1 MCYIK
6 GKMKKIIFGSLLFI
20 LMLSIGFSFI
30 GIPSVS
36 AQISGGD
43 DSNPAVVHL
52 INKVKN
58 GKDSYFNSFVQ
69 AGLTSSHYAFRDYK
83 GNQVYNYIIRNM
95 TTDSFS
101 DKNAIVK
108 SEVFSLSSDYQ
119 KIANAAKLYVSGSA
133 GHLAASTDDRD
144 KVIFSLITTGALNE
158 TKTITGNRV
167 YTSGSYAPLWV
178 ETERTLLQSGS
189 TIQFNFETQKG
200 YGQDNSKGFYVF
212 DPCLNYSV
220 EIDSLTTLIEGRDV
234 FRGEQIYLNATNP
247 ILELFGGETINYFK
261 NIFKIEWE
269 VTKGKAHID
278 KEALANGYLKVSN
291 TATGDITVRAKCKSS
306 SVSNEYIYSPTITFK
321 VKSGKTGVSV
331 ASNFEEGIK
340 SVSYSQ
346 NGTNYDVSVVLNDGF
361 VPADTANYNSATKTL
376 TFQNVA
382 AKSVVNLALKKQIS
396 IKEIV
401 AKNKAYDGTTAA
413 EIKEIVF
420 SEKVNKTIG
429 INGLTISF
437 NDTAAGTSSLSY
449 EGTAVLASGLES
461 EYELVASKTPI
472 VVSGQILKRDVVVSA
487 KYTTQG
493 IGQTEKPIEF
503 TATGLVNGESLGG
516 KLAKESGTTVGKYRI
531 TIGTLASENPNYNI
545 IFFSNVYEITKIN
558 FKITDVT
565 IEKVYD
571 GETEIQSISI
581 DNLEFSIK
589 NGTEYI
595 SATWIEIAK
604 DSNVGLRLTASFKDN
619 ANVGAGKP
627 VSFVAELIGT
637 DKANFELESV
647 PTNVYGKITKAPIEI
662 TAHSDQ
668 KQFGDSD
675 PELTYTITSGQLYNS
690 DSLTGELSRQ
700 SGENVG
706 VYQIQKGT
714 LSAGNNYQL
723 TFVGNTFEVIKRQVK
738 VNALKVTK
746 HYGDVDEQLTY
757 ELVGGTTEVQ
767 EGLNL
772 KLEREKGEL
781 VGIYEISVVSYNDR
795 NYEIVS
801 FTQEGFEILKRE
813 IIISVYSKEKEYDST
828 DRAEVVY
835 EISNLQANNPDNI
848 RIDITAKFRGT
859 TVREW
864 GILYYYEG
872 SLITDFSS
880 SLVLGNNVDCYDIT
894 FDVNYTANITIRKI
908 YIVIKNGKVTK
919 EWGDP
924 DPNPLPYQ
932 IENGFEG
939 IVLTGQLERGLTGQ
953 DQDGYVVNNNEVG
966 IYPLHL
972 GTLINPTN
980 SQYFD
985 ISFKEETYY
994 FEIIKRRVILSAP
1007 NTMKIYGE
1015 EDPEFP
1021 FALAPGI
1028 TLPEGVSLQDILTNG
1043 KLSRRQGENVGK
1055 YTYGL
1060 GEVKLISTQQKNYEL
1075 FLNENYLEIVPRDI
1089 EIQIENATK
1098 EYGEENPEFKYTI
1111 VSGSIGFEGDLII
1124 SYSGDPNVGKH
1135 ELQAL
1140 INSDNY
1146 NLTSNRAY
1154 LTITPAPIM
1163 IQSDYIQKTYGD
1175 EDPELTFY
1183 LSEGQLKYDDT
1194 FESILTGFIK
1204 RGEGE
1209 NVGTYSILKN
1219 TLAANGNYALTF
1231 NGSNFV
1237 INKRD
1242 SYVVANPVEK
1252 FLDEISDP
1260 YELTYE
1266 VSNLIE
1272 GDVLSGELAVELTGV
1287 GEFEIGIGTLAN
1299 SNYQIHYTS
1308 AIFKVSKRSIQIIV
1322 EGQTRAYDSTT
1333 NHGEFKYDIRGE
1345 IKEGHGKSYF
1355 NVVLS
1360 CNPEKNVGIYPIE
1373 VSYSSE
1379 VNTFYDVKIQKG
1391 CFEIKK
1397 RLINVEAHDVDIIY
1411 GDEIPAESDLQFEL
1425 GEGSVIFNNEIEIKL
1440 GYDGVVSGAGEYD
1453 IIDKTIEND
1462 NYQINVKKGKLKIT
1476 PKEIKVVISNFE
1488 KIYGNSDPEFTFSFA
1503 QGAVVQGDEISG
1515 RITRE
1520 EGETVGVYELVC
1532 ELENPNYVIKMDK
1545 TTLTINKRH
1554 LTIVVSIKDKVFDGT
1569 TSAEPAKEPEILNK
1583 VEGDD
1588 IGVEYNAAFAD
1599 ASVPPGRKTV
1609 RIRSSTLTG
1618 SAKDNYTYEF
1628 APIEAQI
1635 TYRTL
1640 TKEGVKISVE
1650 DGNTSLTWGSYI
1662 KVEYLLA
1669 EEIGSIAKDKNTESG
1684 IVILLYNGN
1693 NELITNFGKIK
1704 VTINLDEFP
1713 YEKFDIYLLNED
1725 GKIEKMQYEEAINDI
1740 SFETTKL
1747 GTFVATT
1754 DRNIALIYFLIALG
1768 SAVGAGAIITGIVVG
1783 VKKAKGKI

>member
-1 MCYIK
+1 
-6 GKMKKIIFGSLLFI
+6 MKKIIFGSLIFV
-20 LMLSIGFSFI
+20 LMLSLCFSFV
-30 GIPSVS
+30 GVQNVS

-52 INKVKN
+52 ITKVKN

-69 AGLTSSHYAFRDYK
+69 AGLTTSHYTYRDYNGK
-83 GNQVYNYIIRNM
+83 QVYNYVIRNM
-95 TTDSFS
+95 ITDSFS
-101 DKNAIVK
+101 DKKAIVTG
-108 SEVFSLSSDYQ
+108 EVFSLSSDYQ

-144 KVIFSLITTGALNE
+144 KVIFSLITTGASTE
-158 TKTITGNRV
+158 TKTVTGNRV
-167 YTSGSYAPLWV
+167 YTSGSYAPLWL
-178 ETERTLLQSGS
+178 ETERTLLQSDS

-220 EIDSLTTLIEGRDV
+220 EIDSLTTLVEGQDV
-234 FRGEQIYLNATNP
+234 FRGQQIYLNATNP
-247 ILELFGGETINYFK
+247 ILELTGGETVNYYK
-261 NIFKIEWE
+261 NIFKIDWE
-269 VTKGKAHID
+269 VTKGKAHVD

-291 TATGDITVRAKCKSS
+291 TATGDITLRAKCKAS
-306 SVSNEYIYSPTITFK
+306 SVSNEYIYSSTITFK
-321 VKSGKTGVSV
+321 VKGSETGVSV

-493 IGQTEKPIEF
+493 IGHEESIIEF
-503 TATGLVNGESLGG
+503 NATGLVSGESLSG

-545 IFFSNVYEITKIN
+545 VFFSNVYEITKTS
-558 FKITDVT
+558 FKITGVT
-565 IEKVYD
+565 IEKIYD
-571 GETEIQSISI
+571 GETDIQNINI
-581 DNLEFSIK
+581 DNLEFELK
-589 NGTEYI
+589 NGTEYK
-595 SATWIEIAK
+595 SVTWSEIAK
-604 DSNVGLRLTASFKDN
+604 DSNVSLRLTASFKDN
-619 ANVGAGKP
+619 ANVGSGKP

-647 PTNVYGKITKAPIEI
+647 PANVYGKITKAPIEI
-662 TAHSDQ
+662 TAHVDQ

-690 DSLTGELSRQ
+690 DNLTGKLSRQ

-706 VYQIQKGT
+706 TYQIQKGT
-714 LSAGNNYQL
+714 LSAGGNYQL
-723 TFVGNTFEVIKRQVK
+723 TFVGNTFEIVKRQVK

-746 HYGDVDEQLTY
+746 QYGDADGQLTY
-757 ELVGGTTEVQ
+757 ELVDGTTEVQ

-781 VGIYEISVVSYNDR
+781 VGTYEISVVSYNSR

-813 IIISVYSKEKEYDST
+813 ITISVYSKEKEYDST
-828 DRAEVVY
+828 DFAEVVY
-835 EISNLQANNPDNI
+835 EISNLQENNPDKI
-848 RIDITAKFRGT
+848 RLDITAKFRGT

-864 GILYYYEG
+864 GILYYYDG
-872 SLITDFSS
+872 NLITDFSS
-880 SLVLGNNVDCYDIT
+880 SIVLGNNVDCYDIT

-908 YIVIKNGKVTK
+908 YIVIEHGKVSK

-924 DPNPLPYQ
+924 DPNPLPFE

-953 DQDGYVVNNNEVG
+953 DEDGFVVNNNEVG
-966 IYPLHL
+966 IYPLYL
-972 GTLINPTN
+972 GTLINETN
-980 SQYFD
+980 NQYFD
-985 ISFKEETYY
+985 ISFKEDNYY

-1007 NTMKIYGE
+1007 NTMKIYGD
-1015 EDPEFP
+1015 EDPDFP
-1021 FALAPGI
+1021 FELAPGV
-1028 TLPEGVSLQDILTNG
+1028 TLPEGVSLSDILTNG

-1089 EIQIENATK
+1089 EIRIEDATK
-1098 EYGEENPEFKYTI
+1098 EYGEENPEFIYTI
-1111 VSGSIGFEGDLII
+1111 ISGSIGFEGDLII

-1140 INSDNY
+1140 INSENY
-1146 NLTSNRAY
+1146 NLTSNKAY

-1163 IQSDYIQKTYGD
+1163 IQSDYIDKIYGE
-1175 EDPELTFY
+1175 EDPALTFY
-1183 LSEGQLKYDDT
+1183 LREGKLKYDDT

-1204 RGEGE
+1204 RAEGE

-1219 TLAANGNYALTF
+1219 TLTANSNYDLTF

-1237 INKRD
+1237 IKKRTA
-1242 SYVVANPVEK
+1242 YVVANPVKK
-1252 FLDEISDP
+1252 FLDEINDP
-1260 YELTYE
+1260 YELTYD
-1266 VSNLIE
+1266 VSNLLE
-1272 GDVLSGELAVELTGV
+1272 GDTLSGELTVELTGV

-1308 AIFKVSKRSIQIIV
+1308 AIFKVSKRSIEILV
-1322 EGQTRAYDSTT
+1322 GSQTRAYDSTT
-1333 NHGEFKYDIRGE
+1333 NHDEFVYEILGEV
-1345 IKEGHGKSYF
+1345 KEGHGKSYF

-1360 CNPEKNVGIYPIE
+1360 CNPDKNVGIYPILI
-1373 VSYSSE
+1373 SYSSE
-1379 VNTFYDVKIQKG
+1379 VNTLYDV
-1391 CFEIKK
+1391 EIVEGYFVISP
-1397 RLINVEAHDVDIIY
+1397 RLINIIAKDVEITY
-1411 GDEIPAESDLQFEL
+1411 GDEIPAEGNLRYDVEGTIFDGDLEIIL
-1425 GEGSVIFNNEIEIKL
+1425 GFDDVIS
-1440 GYDGVVSGAGEYD
+1440 GVGEYD

-1462 NYQINVKKGKLKIT
+1462 NYQINFTKGKLTIV

-1520 EGETVGVYELVC
+1520 EGETVGVYELIC
-1532 ELENPNYVIKMDK
+1532 ELENPNYIIKMDK

-1554 LTIVVSIKDKVFDGT
+1554 LTIVVSAKDKVFDGN
-1569 TSAEPAKEPEILNK
+1569 TSVESTYLIQNK
-1583 VEGDD
+1583 VDGDD
-1588 IGVEYNAAFAD
+1588 VDVEYIAAFVSAGV
-1599 ASVPPGRKTV
+1599 SLRTTV
-1609 RIRSSTLTG
+1609 KIISSTLIGET
-1618 SAKDNYTYEF
+1618 KENYTYEF
-1628 APIEAQI
+1628 TPIEAQI

-1650 DGNTSLTWGSYI
+1650 DGNTCLTWGSYI
-1662 KVEYLLA
+1662 KLEYLTA
-1669 EEIGSIAKDKNTESG
+1669 EEIGRIANNKNTESG
-1684 IVILLYNGN
+1684 IVILLYNKN
-1693 NELITNFGKIK
+1693 NELITNIGKVK
-1704 VTINLDEFP
+1704 VTISLDEFP
-1713 YEKFDIYLLNED
+1713 YEKFEIYLLNED
-1725 GKIEKMQYEEAINDI
+1725 GNSEKMNYEETINDI

-1754 DRNIALIYFLIALG
+1754 DRNVALIYFLIALG
-1768 SAVGAGAIITGIVVG
+1768 SAVGAGAIIAGIVVG
-1783 VKKAKGKI
+1783 VKKSKGKI

>member
-6 GKMKKIIFGSLLFI
+6 NKMKKIIFGSLIFV
-20 LMLSIGFSFI
+20 LMLSLCFSFV
-30 GIPSVS
+30 GVQNVS

-52 INKVKN
+52 ITKVKN

-69 AGLTSSHYAFRDYK
+69 AGLTTSHYTYRDYNGK
-83 GNQVYNYIIRNM
+83 QVYNYVIRNM
-95 TTDSFS
+95 ITDSFS
-101 DKNAIVK
+101 DKKAIVK
-108 SEVFSLSSDYQ
+108 GEVFSLSSDYQ

-144 KVIFSLITTGALNE
+144 KVIFSLITTGASTE
-158 TKTITGNRV
+158 TKTVTGNRV

-220 EIDSLTTLIEGRDV
+220 EIDSLTTLVEGQDV
-234 FRGEQIYLNATNP
+234 FRGQQIYLNATNP
-247 ILELFGGETINYFK
+247 ILELFGGETVNYYK
-261 NIFKIEWE
+261 NIFKIDWE
-269 VTKGKAHID
+269 VTKGKAYVD
-278 KEALANGYLKVSN
+278 KDALANGYLKVSN
-291 TATGDITVRAKCKSS
+291 TATGDITLRAKCKAS
-306 SVSNEYIYSPTITFK
+306 SVSNEYIYSSTITFK
-321 VKSGKTGVSV
+321 VKGSETGVSV

-361 VPADTANYNSATKTL
+361 VPADTSNYNSATKTL

-493 IGQTEKPIEF
+493 IGHEESTIEF
-503 TATGLVNGESLGG
+503 NATGLVSGESLSG

-545 IFFSNVYEITKIN
+545 VFFSNVYEITKTS
-558 FKITDVT
+558 FKITGVT
-565 IEKVYD
+565 IEKIYD
-571 GETEIQSISI
+571 GETDIQNINI
-581 DNLEFSIK
+581 DNLEFELK
-589 NGTEYI
+589 NGTEYK
-595 SATWIEIAK
+595 SVTWSEIAK
-604 DSNVGLRLTASFKDN
+604 DSNVSLRLTASFKDN
-619 ANVGAGKP
+619 ANVGSGKP

-647 PTNVYGKITKAPIEI
+647 PANVYGKITKAPIEI
-662 TAHSDQ
+662 TAHVDQ

-690 DSLTGELSRQ
+690 DNLTGKLSRQ

-706 VYQIQKGT
+706 TYQIQKGT
-714 LSAGNNYQL
+714 ISAGGNYQL
-723 TFVGNTFEVIKRQVK
+723 TFVGNTFEIVKRQVK
-738 VNALKVTK
+738 VSALKVTK
-746 HYGDVDEQLTY
+746 QYGDADGQLTY
-757 ELVGGTTEVQ
+757 ELVDGTTEVQ

-781 VGIYEISVVSYNDR
+781 VGTYEISVVSYNSR

-813 IIISVYSKEKEYDST
+813 ITISVYSKEKEYDST
-828 DRAEVVY
+828 DFAEVVY
-835 EISNLQANNPDNI
+835 EISNLQENNPDKI
-848 RIDITAKFRGT
+848 RLDITAKFRGT

-864 GILYYYEG
+864 GILYYYDG
-872 SLITDFSS
+872 NLITDFSS
-880 SLVLGNNVDCYDIT
+880 SIVLGNNVDCYDIT

-908 YIVIKNGKVTK
+908 YIVIEHGKVTK

-924 DPNPLPYQ
+924 DPNPLPFE

-939 IVLTGQLERGLTGQ
+939 IILTGQLERGLTGQ
-953 DQDGYVVNNNEVG
+953 DEDGFVVNNNEVG
-966 IYPLHL
+966 IYPLYL
-972 GTLINPTN
+972 GTLINETN
-980 SQYFD
+980 NQYFD
-985 ISFKEETYY
+985 ISFKEDNYY

-1007 NTMKIYGE
+1007 NTMKIYGD
-1015 EDPEFP
+1015 EDPDFP
-1021 FALAPGI
+1021 FELAPGV
-1028 TLPEGVSLQDILTNG
+1028 TLPEGVSLSDILTNG

-1089 EIQIENATK
+1089 EIRIEDATK
-1098 EYGEENPEFKYTI
+1098 EYGEENPEFIYTI
-1111 VSGSIGFEGDLII
+1111 ISGSIGFEGDLII

-1140 INSDNY
+1140 INSENY
-1146 NLTSNRAY
+1146 NLTSNKAY

-1163 IQSDYIQKTYGD
+1163 IQSDYIDKIYGE
-1175 EDPELTFY
+1175 EDPALTFY
-1183 LSEGQLKYDDT
+1183 LREGKLKYDDT

-1204 RGEGE
+1204 RAEGE

-1219 TLAANGNYALTF
+1219 TLTANSNYDLTF

-1237 INKRD
+1237 IKKRTA
-1242 SYVVANPVEK
+1242 YVVANPVKK
-1252 FLDEISDP
+1252 FLDEINDP
-1260 YELTYE
+1260 YELTYD
-1266 VSNLIE
+1266 VSNLLE
-1272 GDVLSGELAVELTGV
+1272 GDTLSGELTVEITGV

-1308 AIFKVSKRSIQIIV
+1308 AIFKVSKRSIEILV
-1322 EGQTRAYDSTT
+1322 GSQTRAYDSTT
-1333 NHGEFKYDIRGE
+1333 NHDEFVYEILGEV
-1345 IKEGHGKSYF
+1345 KEGHGKSYF

-1360 CNPEKNVGIYPIE
+1360 CNPDKNVGIYPILI
-1373 VSYSSE
+1373 SYSSE
-1379 VNTFYDVKIQKG
+1379 VNTLYDV
-1391 CFEIKK
+1391 EIVEGYFVISP
-1397 RLINVEAHDVDIIY
+1397 RLINIIAKDVEITY
-1411 GDEIPAESDLQFEL
+1411 GDEIPAEGNLRYDVEGTIFDGDLEIIL
-1425 GEGSVIFNNEIEIKL
+1425 GFDDVIS
-1440 GYDGVVSGAGEYD
+1440 GVGEYD

-1462 NYQINVKKGKLKIT
+1462 NYQINFTKGKLTIV

-1488 KIYGNSDPEFTFSFA
+1488 KIYGNSDPDFTFSFA
-1503 QGAVVQGDEISG
+1503 PGAVAFGDQISG

-1520 EGETVGVYELVC
+1520 EGETVGVYELIC
-1532 ELENPNYVIKMDK
+1532 ELENPNYIIKMDK

-1554 LTIVVSIKDKVFDGT
+1554 LTIVVSAKDKVFDGN
-1569 TSAEPAKEPEILNK
+1569 TSVESTYLIQNK
-1583 VEGDD
+1583 VDGDD
-1588 IGVEYNAAFAD
+1588 VDVEYIAAFVSAGV
-1599 ASVPPGRKTV
+1599 SLRTTV
-1609 RIRSSTLTG
+1609 KIISSTLIGET
-1618 SAKDNYTYEF
+1618 KENYTYEF
-1628 APIEAQI
+1628 TPIEAQI

-1650 DGNTSLTWGSYI
+1650 DGNTCLTWGSYI
-1662 KVEYLLA
+1662 ILEYLTA
-1669 EEIGSIAKDKNTESG
+1669 EEIGRIANNKNTESG
-1684 IVILLYNGN
+1684 IVILLYNKN
-1693 NELITNFGKIK
+1693 NELITNIGKVK
-1704 VTINLDEFP
+1704 VTISLDEFP
-1713 YEKFDIYLLNED
+1713 YEKFEIYLLNED
-1725 GKIEKMQYEEAINDI
+1725 GNSEKMNYEETINEI

-1754 DRNIALIYFLIALG
+1754 DRNVALIYFLIALG
-1768 SAVGAGAIITGIVVG
+1768 SAVGAGAIIAGIVVG
-1783 VKKAKGKI
+1783 VKKSKGKI

>member
-6 GKMKKIIFGSLLFI
+6 NKMKKIIFGSLIFV
-20 LMLSIGFSFI
+20 LMLSLCFSFV
-30 GIPSVS
+30 GVQNVS

-52 INKVKN
+52 ITKVKN

-69 AGLTSSHYAFRDYK
+69 AGLTTSHYTYRDYNGK
-83 GNQVYNYIIRNM
+83 QVYNYVIRNM
-95 TTDSFS
+95 ITDSFS
-101 DKNAIVK
+101 DKKAIVTG
-108 SEVFSLSSDYQ
+108 EVFSLSSDYQ

-144 KVIFSLITTGALNE
+144 KVIFSLITTGASTE
-158 TKTITGNRV
+158 TKTVTGNRV
-167 YTSGSYAPLWV
+167 YTSGSYAPLWL
-178 ETERTLLQSGS
+178 ETERTLLQSDS

-220 EIDSLTTLIEGRDV
+220 EIDSLTTLVEGQDV
-234 FRGEQIYLNATNP
+234 FRGQQIYLNATNP
-247 ILELFGGETINYFK
+247 ILELTGGETVNYYK
-261 NIFKIEWE
+261 NIFKIDWE
-269 VTKGKAHID
+269 VTKGKAHVD

-291 TATGDITVRAKCKSS
+291 TATGDITLRAKCKAS
-306 SVSNEYIYSPTITFK
+306 SVSNEYIYSSTITFK
-321 VKSGKTGVSV
+321 VKGSETGVSV

-346 NGTNYDVSVVLNDGF
+346 NGMNYDVSVVLNDGF

-493 IGQTEKPIEF
+493 IGHEESTIEF
-503 TATGLVNGESLGG
+503 NATGLVSGESLSG

-545 IFFSNVYEITKIN
+545 VFFSNVYEITKTI
-558 FKITDVT
+558 FKITGVT
-565 IEKVYD
+565 IEKIYD
-571 GETEIQSISI
+571 GETDIQNINI
-581 DNLEFSIK
+581 DNLEFELK
-589 NGTEYI
+589 NGTEYK
-595 SATWIEIAK
+595 SVTWSEIAK
-604 DSNVGLRLTASFKDN
+604 DSNVSLRLTASFKDN
-619 ANVGAGKP
+619 ANVGSGKP

-647 PTNVYGKITKAPIEI
+647 PANVYGKITKAPIEI
-662 TAHSDQ
+662 TAHVDQ

-690 DSLTGELSRQ
+690 DNLTGKLSRQ

-706 VYQIQKGT
+706 TYQIQKGT
-714 LSAGNNYQL
+714 LSAGGNYQL
-723 TFVGNTFEVIKRQVK
+723 TFVGNTFEIVKRQVK

-746 HYGDVDEQLTY
+746 QYGDADGQLTY
-757 ELVGGTTEVQ
+757 ELVDGTTEVQ

-781 VGIYEISVVSYNDR
+781 VGTYEISVVSYNSR

-813 IIISVYSKEKEYDST
+813 ITISVYSKEKEYDST
-828 DRAEVVY
+828 DFAEVVY
-835 EISNLQANNPDNI
+835 EISNLQENNPDKI
-848 RIDITAKFRGT
+848 RLDITAKFRGT

-864 GILYYYEG
+864 GILYYYDG
-872 SLITDFSS
+872 NLITDFSS
-880 SLVLGNNVDCYDIT
+880 SIVLGNNVDCYDIS

-924 DPNPLPYQ
+924 DPNPLPFE

-953 DQDGYVVNNNEVG
+953 DEDGFVVNNNEVG
-966 IYPLHL
+966 IYPLYL
-972 GTLINPTN
+972 GTLINETN
-980 SQYFD
+980 NQYFD
-985 ISFKEETYY
+985 ISFKEDNYY

-1007 NTMKIYGE
+1007 NTMKIYGD
-1015 EDPEFP
+1015 EDPDFP
-1021 FALAPGI
+1021 FELAPGV
-1028 TLPEGVSLQDILTNG
+1028 TLPEGVSLSDILTNG

-1089 EIQIENATK
+1089 EIRIEDATK
-1098 EYGEENPEFKYTI
+1098 EYGEENPEFIYTI
-1111 VSGSIGFEGDLII
+1111 ISGSIGFEGDLII

-1140 INSDNY
+1140 INSENY
-1146 NLTSNRAY
+1146 NLTSNKAY

-1163 IQSDYIQKTYGD
+1163 IQSDYIDKIYGE
-1175 EDPELTFY
+1175 EDPALTFY
-1183 LSEGQLKYDDT
+1183 LREGKLKYDDT

-1204 RGEGE
+1204 RAEGE

-1219 TLAANGNYALTF
+1219 TLTANSNYDLTF

-1237 INKRD
+1237 IKKRTA
-1242 SYVVANPVEK
+1242 YVVANPVKK
-1252 FLDEISDP
+1252 FLDEINDP
-1260 YELTYE
+1260 YELTYD

-1287 GEFEIGIGTLAN
+1287 GEFEIELGTLAN

-1308 AIFKVSKRSIQIIV
+1308 AIFKVSKRSIEILV
-1322 EGQTRAYDSTT
+1322 GSQTRAYDSTT
-1333 NHGEFKYDIRGE
+1333 NHDEFVYEILGEV
-1345 IKEGHGKSYF
+1345 KEGHGKSYF

-1360 CNPEKNVGIYPIE
+1360 CNPDKNVGIYPILI
-1373 VSYSSE
+1373 SYSSE
-1379 VNTFYDVKIQKG
+1379 VNTLYDV
-1391 CFEIKK
+1391 EIVEGYFVISP
-1397 RLINVEAHDVDIIY
+1397 RLINIIAKDVEITY
-1411 GDEIPAESDLQFEL
+1411 GDEIPAEGNLRYDVEGTIFDGDLEIIL
-1425 GEGSVIFNNEIEIKL
+1425 GFDDVIS
-1440 GYDGVVSGAGEYD
+1440 GVGEYD

-1462 NYQINVKKGKLKIT
+1462 NYQINFTKGKLTIV

-1488 KIYGNSDPEFTFSFA
+1488 KIYGNSDPDFTFSFA

-1520 EGETVGVYELVC
+1520 EGETVGVYELIC
-1532 ELENPNYVIKMDK
+1532 ELENPNYIIKMDK

-1554 LTIVVSIKDKVFDGT
+1554 LTIVVSAKDKVFDGN
-1569 TSAEPAKEPEILNK
+1569 TSVESTYLIQNK
-1583 VEGDD
+1583 VDGDD
-1588 IGVEYNAAFAD
+1588 VDVEYIAAFVSAGV
-1599 ASVPPGRKTV
+1599 SLRTTV
-1609 RIRSSTLTG
+1609 KIISSTLIGET
-1618 SAKDNYTYEF
+1618 KENYTYEF
-1628 APIEAQI
+1628 TPIEAQI

-1650 DGNTSLTWGSYI
+1650 DGNTCLTWGSYI
-1662 KVEYLLA
+1662 KLEYLTA
-1669 EEIGSIAKDKNTESG
+1669 EEIGRIANNKNTESG
-1684 IVILLYNGN
+1684 IVILLYNKN
-1693 NELITNFGKIK
+1693 NELITNIGKVK
-1704 VTINLDEFP
+1704 VTINIDEFP
-1713 YEKFDIYLLNED
+1713 YEKFEIYLLNED
-1725 GKIEKMQYEEAINDI
+1725 GNSEKMNYEETINDI

-1754 DRNIALIYFLIALG
+1754 DRNVALIYFLIALG
-1768 SAVGAGAIITGIVVG
+1768 SAVGAGAIIAGIVVG
-1783 VKKAKGKI
+1783 VKKSKGKI

>member
-1 MCYIK
+1 
-6 GKMKKIIFGSLLFI
+6 MKKIIFGSLIFV
-20 LMLSIGFSFI
+20 LMLSLCFSFV
-30 GIPSVS
+30 GVQNVS

-52 INKVKN
+52 ITKVKN

-69 AGLTSSHYAFRDYK
+69 AGLTTSHYTYRDYNGK
-83 GNQVYNYIIRNM
+83 QVYNYVIRNM
-95 TTDSFS
+95 ITDSFS
-101 DKNAIVK
+101 DKKAIVTG
-108 SEVFSLSSDYQ
+108 EVFSLSSDYQ

-144 KVIFSLITTGALNE
+144 KVIFSLITTGASTE
-158 TKTITGNRV
+158 TKTVTGNRV

-220 EIDSLTTLIEGRDV
+220 EIDSLTTLVEGQDV
-234 FRGEQIYLNATNP
+234 FRGQQIYLNATNP
-247 ILELFGGETINYFK
+247 ILELTGGETVNYYK
-261 NIFKIEWE
+261 NIFKIDWE
-269 VTKGKAHID
+269 VTKGKAYVD
-278 KEALANGYLKVSN
+278 KDALANGYLKVSN
-291 TATGDITVRAKCKSS
+291 TATGDITLRAKCKAS
-306 SVSNEYIYSPTITFK
+306 SVSNEYIYSSTITFK
-321 VKSGKTGVSV
+321 VKGSETGVSV

-361 VPADTANYNSATKTL
+361 VPADTSNYNSATKTL

-382 AKSVVNLALKKQIS
+382 AKSVVNLALKRQIS

-401 AKNKAYDGTTAA
+401 AKDKAYDGTNTA
-413 EIKEIVF
+413 EIKEIIF
-420 SEKVNKTIG
+420 NEKIDETIG

-493 IGQTEKPIEF
+493 IGHEESTIEF
-503 TATGLVNGESLGG
+503 NATGLVSGESLSG

-545 IFFSNVYEITKIN
+545 VFFSNVYEITKTI
-558 FKITDVT
+558 FKITGVT

-589 NGTEYI
+589 NGTEYK
-595 SATWIEIAK
+595 SVTWSEIAK
-604 DSNVGLRLTASFKDN
+604 DSNVSLRLTASFKDN
-619 ANVGAGKP
+619 ANVGSGKP

-647 PTNVYGKITKAPIEI
+647 PANVYGKITKAPIEI
-662 TAHSDQ
+662 TAHVDQ

-690 DSLTGELSRQ
+690 DNLTGKLSRQ

-706 VYQIQKGT
+706 TYQIQKGT
-714 LSAGNNYQL
+714 LSAGGNYQL
-723 TFVGNTFEVIKRQVK
+723 TFVGNTFEIVKRQVK

-746 HYGDVDEQLTY
+746 QYGDADGQLTY
-757 ELVGGTTEVQ
+757 ELVDGTTEVQ

-781 VGIYEISVVSYNDR
+781 VGTYEISVVSYNSR

-813 IIISVYSKEKEYDST
+813 ITISVYSKEKEYDST
-828 DRAEVVY
+828 DFAEVVY
-835 EISNLQANNPDNI
+835 EISNLQENNPDKI
-848 RIDITAKFRGT
+848 RLDITAKFRGT

-864 GILYYYEG
+864 GILYYYDG
-872 SLITDFSS
+872 NLITDFSS
-880 SLVLGNNVDCYDIT
+880 SIVLGNNVDCYDIS

-924 DPNPLPYQ
+924 DPNPLPFE

-953 DQDGYVVNNNEVG
+953 DEDGFVVNNNEVG
-966 IYPLHL
+966 IYPLYL
-972 GTLINPTN
+972 GTLINETN
-980 SQYFD
+980 NQYFD
-985 ISFKEETYY
+985 ISFKEDNYY

-1007 NTMKIYGE
+1007 NTMKIYGD
-1015 EDPEFP
+1015 EDPDFP
-1021 FALAPGI
+1021 FELAPGV
-1028 TLPEGVSLQDILTNG
+1028 TLPEGVSLSDILTNG

-1089 EIQIENATK
+1089 EIRIEDATK
-1098 EYGEENPEFKYTI
+1098 EYGEENPEFIYTI
-1111 VSGSIGFEGDLII
+1111 ISGSIGFEGDLII

-1140 INSDNY
+1140 INSENY
-1146 NLTSNRAY
+1146 NLTSNKAY

-1163 IQSDYIQKTYGD
+1163 IQSDYIDKIYGE
-1175 EDPELTFY
+1175 EDPALTFY
-1183 LSEGQLKYDDT
+1183 LREGKLKYDDT

-1204 RGEGE
+1204 RAEGE
-1209 NVGTYSILKN
+1209 LVGTYSILKN
-1219 TLAANGNYALTF
+1219 TLTANSNYALTF

-1237 INKRD
+1237 IKKRTA
-1242 SYVVANPVEK
+1242 YVVANQVKK
-1252 FLDEISDP
+1252 FLDEINDP
-1260 YELTYE
+1260 YELTYD
-1266 VSNLIE
+1266 VSNLLE
-1272 GDVLSGELAVELTGV
+1272 GDTLSGELTVEITGV
-1287 GEFEIGIGTLAN
+1287 GEFEIELGTLAN

-1308 AIFKVSKRSIQIIV
+1308 AIFKVSKRSIEILV
-1322 EGQTRAYDSTT
+1322 GSQTRAYDSTT
-1333 NHGEFKYDIRGE
+1333 NHDEFVYEILGEV
-1345 IKEGHGKSYF
+1345 KEGHGKSYF

-1360 CNPEKNVGIYPIE
+1360 CNPDKNVGIYPILI
-1373 VSYSSE
+1373 SYSSE
-1379 VNTFYDVKIQKG
+1379 VNTLYDV
-1391 CFEIKK
+1391 EIVEGYFVISP
-1397 RLINVEAHDVDIIY
+1397 RLINIIAKDVEITY
-1411 GDEIPAESDLQFEL
+1411 GDEIPAEGNLRYDVEGTIFDGDLEIIL
-1425 GEGSVIFNNEIEIKL
+1425 GFDDVIS
-1440 GYDGVVSGAGEYD
+1440 GVGEYD

-1462 NYQINVKKGKLKIT
+1462 NYQINFTKGKLTIV

-1503 QGAVVQGDEISG
+1503 PGAVAFGDQISG

-1520 EGETVGVYELVC
+1520 EGETVGVYELIC
-1532 ELENPNYVIKMDK
+1532 ELENPNYIIKMDK

-1554 LTIVVSIKDKVFDGT
+1554 LTIVVSAKDKVFDGN
-1569 TSAEPAKEPEILNK
+1569 TSVESTYLIQNK
-1583 VEGDD
+1583 VDGDD
-1588 IGVEYNAAFAD
+1588 VDVEYIAAFVSAGV
-1599 ASVPPGRKTV
+1599 SLRTTIK
-1609 RIRSSTLTG
+1609 IISSTLIGET
-1618 SAKDNYTYEF
+1618 KENYTYEF
-1628 APIEAQI
+1628 TPIEAQI

-1650 DGNTSLTWGSYI
+1650 DGNTCLTWGSYI
-1662 KVEYLLA
+1662 ILEYLTA
-1669 EEIGSIAKDKNTESG
+1669 EEIGRIANNKNTESG
-1684 IVILLYNGN
+1684 IVILLYNKN
-1693 NELITNFGKIK
+1693 NELITNIGKVK
-1704 VTINLDEFP
+1704 VTISLDEFP
-1713 YEKFDIYLLNED
+1713 YEKFEIYLLNED
-1725 GKIEKMQYEEAINDI
+1725 GNSEKMNYEETINDI

-1754 DRNIALIYFLIALG
+1754 DRNVALIYFLIALG
-1768 SAVGAGAIITGIVVG
+1768 SAVGAGAIIAGIVVG
-1783 VKKAKGKI
+1783 VKKSKGKI

>member
-6 GKMKKIIFGSLLFI
+6 NKMKKIIFGSLIFV
-20 LMLSIGFSFI
+20 LMLSLCFSFV
-30 GIPSVS
+30 GVQNVS

-52 INKVKN
+52 ITKVKN

-69 AGLTSSHYAFRDYK
+69 AGLTTSHYTYRDYNGK
-83 GNQVYNYIIRNM
+83 QVYNYVIRNM
-95 TTDSFS
+95 ITDSFS
-101 DKNAIVK
+101 DKKAIVTG
-108 SEVFSLSSDYQ
+108 EVFSLSSDYQ

-144 KVIFSLITTGALNE
+144 KVIFSLITTGASTE
-158 TKTITGNRV
+158 TKTVTGNRV
-167 YTSGSYAPLWV
+167 YTSGSYAPLWL
-178 ETERTLLQSGS
+178 ETERTLLQSDS

-220 EIDSLTTLIEGRDV
+220 EIDSLTTLVEGQDV
-234 FRGEQIYLNATNP
+234 FRGQQIYLNATNP
-247 ILELFGGETINYFK
+247 ILELTGGETVNYYK
-261 NIFKIEWE
+261 NIFKIDWE
-269 VTKGKAHID
+269 VTKGKAHVD

-291 TATGDITVRAKCKSS
+291 TATGDITLRAKCKAS
-306 SVSNEYIYSPTITFK
+306 SVSNEYIYSSTITFK
-321 VKSGKTGVSV
+321 VKGSETGVSV

-361 VPADTANYNSATKTL
+361 VPADTSNYNSATKTL

-493 IGQTEKPIEF
+493 IGHEESTIEF
-503 TATGLVNGESLGG
+503 NATGLVGGESLSG

-545 IFFSNVYEITKIN
+545 VFFSNVYEITKTI
-558 FKITDVT
+558 FKITGVT
-565 IEKVYD
+565 IEKIYD
-571 GETEIQSISI
+571 GETDIQNINI
-581 DNLEFSIK
+581 DNLEFELK
-589 NGTEYI
+589 NGTEYK
-595 SATWIEIAK
+595 SVTWSEIAK
-604 DSNVGLRLTASFKDN
+604 DSNVSLRLTASFKDN
-619 ANVGAGKP
+619 ANVGSGKP

-647 PTNVYGKITKAPIEI
+647 PANVYGKITKAPIEI
-662 TAHSDQ
+662 TAHVDQ

-690 DSLTGELSRQ
+690 DNLTGKLSRQ

-706 VYQIQKGT
+706 TYQIQKGT
-714 LSAGNNYQL
+714 LSAGGNYQL
-723 TFVGNTFEVIKRQVK
+723 TFVGNTFEIVKRQVK

-746 HYGDVDEQLTY
+746 QYGDADGQLTY
-757 ELVGGTTEVQ
+757 ELVDGTTEVQ

-781 VGIYEISVVSYNDR
+781 VGTYEISVVSYNSR

-813 IIISVYSKEKEYDST
+813 ITISVYSKEKEYDST
-828 DRAEVVY
+828 DFAEVVY
-835 EISNLQANNPDNI
+835 EISNLQENNPDKI
-848 RIDITAKFRGT
+848 RLDITAKFRGT

-864 GILYYYEG
+864 GILYYYDRN
-872 SLITDFSS
+872 LITDFSS
-880 SLVLGNNVDCYDIT
+880 SIVLGNNVDCYDIT

-908 YIVIKNGKVTK
+908 YIVIEHGKVSK

-924 DPNPLPYQ
+924 DPNPLPFE

-953 DQDGYVVNNNEVG
+953 DEDGFVVNNNEVG
-966 IYPLHL
+966 IYPLYL
-972 GTLINPTN
+972 GTLINETN
-980 SQYFD
+980 NQYFD
-985 ISFKEETYY
+985 ISFKEDNYY

-1007 NTMKIYGE
+1007 NTMKIYGD
-1015 EDPEFP
+1015 EDPDFP
-1021 FALAPGI
+1021 FELAPGV
-1028 TLPEGVSLQDILTNG
+1028 TLPEGVSLSDILTNG

-1089 EIQIENATK
+1089 EIRIEDATK
-1098 EYGEENPEFKYTI
+1098 EYGEENPEFIYTI
-1111 VSGSIGFEGDLII
+1111 ISGSIGFEGDLII

-1140 INSDNY
+1140 INSENY
-1146 NLTSNRAY
+1146 NLTSNKAY
-1154 LTITPAPIM
+1154 LTITPAPIT
-1163 IQSDYIQKTYGD
+1163 IQSDYIEKIYGE

-1183 LSEGQLKYDDT
+1183 LSAGKLKYDDT
-1194 FESILTGFIK
+1194 FESILSGFIK
-1204 RGEGE
+1204 RIEGE

-1219 TLAANGNYALTF
+1219 TLTANSNYDLTF
-1231 NGSNFV
+1231 NGNNFV
-1237 INKRD
+1237 IKKRTA
-1242 SYVVANPVEK
+1242 YVVANPVKK
-1252 FLDEISDP
+1252 FLDEINDP
-1260 YELTYE
+1260 YELTYD
-1266 VSNLIE
+1266 VSNLLE
-1272 GDVLSGELAVELTGV
+1272 GDTLSGELAVELTGV
-1287 GEFEIGIGTLAN
+1287 GEFEIELGTLAN

-1308 AIFKVSKRSIQIIV
+1308 AIFKVSKRSIEILV
-1322 EGQTRAYDSTT
+1322 GSQTRAYDSTT
-1333 NHGEFKYDIRGE
+1333 NHDEFVYEILGEV
-1345 IKEGHGKSYF
+1345 KEGHGKSYF

-1360 CNPEKNVGIYPIE
+1360 CNPDKNVGIYPILI
-1373 VSYSSE
+1373 SYSSE
-1379 VNTFYDVKIQKG
+1379 VNTLYDV
-1391 CFEIKK
+1391 EIVEGYFVISP
-1397 RLINVEAHDVDIIY
+1397 RLINIIAKDVEITY
-1411 GDEIPAESDLQFEL
+1411 GDEIPAEGNLRYDVEGTIFDGDLEIIL
-1425 GEGSVIFNNEIEIKL
+1425 GFDDVIS
-1440 GYDGVVSGAGEYD
+1440 GVGEYD

-1462 NYQINVKKGKLKIT
+1462 NYQINFTKGKLTIV

-1503 QGAVVQGDEISG
+1503 PGAVAFGDQISG

-1520 EGETVGVYELVC
+1520 EGETVGVYELIC
-1532 ELENPNYVIKMDK
+1532 ELENPNYIIKMDK

-1554 LTIVVSIKDKVFDGT
+1554 LTIVVSAKDKVFDGN
-1569 TSAEPAKEPEILNK
+1569 TSVESTYLIQNK
-1583 VEGDD
+1583 VDGDD
-1588 IGVEYNAAFAD
+1588 VDVEYIAAFVSAGV
-1599 ASVPPGRKTV
+1599 SLRTTV
-1609 RIRSSTLTG
+1609 KIISSTLIGET
-1618 SAKDNYTYEF
+1618 KENYTYEF
-1628 APIEAQI
+1628 TPIEAQI

-1650 DGNTSLTWGSYI
+1650 DGNTCLTWGSYI
-1662 KVEYLLA
+1662 KLEYLTA
-1669 EEIGSIAKDKNTESG
+1669 EEIGRIANNKNTESG
-1684 IVILLYNGN
+1684 IVILLYNKN
-1693 NELITNFGKIK
+1693 NELITNIGKIK
-1704 VTINLDEFP
+1704 VTINIDEFP
-1713 YEKFDIYLLNED
+1713 YEKFEIYLLNED
-1725 GKIEKMQYEEAINDI
+1725 GNSEKMNYEETINDI

-1754 DRNIALIYFLIALG
+1754 DRNVALIYFLIALG
-1768 SAVGAGAIITGIVVG
+1768 SAVGAGAIIAGIVVG
-1783 VKKAKGKI
+1783 VKKSKGKI

>member
-1 MCYIK
+1 
-6 GKMKKIIFGSLLFI
+6 MKKIIFGSLIFV
-20 LMLSIGFSFI
+20 LMLSLCFSFV
-30 GIPSVS
+30 GVQNVS

-52 INKVKN
+52 ITKVKN

-69 AGLTSSHYAFRDYK
+69 AGLTTSHYTYRDYNGK
-83 GNQVYNYIIRNM
+83 QVYNYVIRNM
-95 TTDSFS
+95 ITDSFS
-101 DKNAIVK
+101 DKKAIVTG
-108 SEVFSLSSDYQ
+108 EVFSLSSDYQ

-144 KVIFSLITTGALNE
+144 KVIFSLITTGASTE
-158 TKTITGNRV
+158 TKTVTGNRV
-167 YTSGSYAPLWV
+167 YTSGSYAPLWL
-178 ETERTLLQSGS
+178 ETERTLLQSDS

-247 ILELFGGETINYFK
+247 ILELFGGETVNYYK
-261 NIFKIEWE
+261 NIFKIDWE

-291 TATGDITVRAKCKSS
+291 TATGDITLRAKCKAS
-306 SVSNEYIYSPTITFK
+306 SVSNEYIYSSTITFK
-321 VKSGKTGVSV
+321 VKGSETGVSV

-361 VPADTANYNSATKTL
+361 VPADTSNYNSATKIL

-401 AKNKAYDGTTAA
+401 AKDKAYDGTTAA

-493 IGQTEKPIEF
+493 IGHEESTIEF
-503 TATGLVNGESLGG
+503 NATGLVSGESLSG

-545 IFFSNVYEITKIN
+545 VFFSNVYEITKTS
-558 FKITDVT
+558 FKITGVT
-565 IEKVYD
+565 IEKIYD
-571 GETEIQSISI
+571 GETDIQNINI
-581 DNLEFSIK
+581 DNLEFELK
-589 NGTEYI
+589 NGTEYK
-595 SATWIEIAK
+595 SVTWSEIAK
-604 DSNVGLRLTASFKDN
+604 DSNVSLRLTASFKDN
-619 ANVGAGKP
+619 ANVGSGKP

-647 PTNVYGKITKAPIEI
+647 PANVYGKITKAPIEI
-662 TAHSDQ
+662 TAHVDQ

-690 DSLTGELSRQ
+690 DNLTGKLSRQ

-706 VYQIQKGT
+706 TYQIQKGT
-714 LSAGNNYQL
+714 LSAGGNYQL
-723 TFVGNTFEVIKRQVK
+723 TFVGNTFEIVKRQVK

-746 HYGDVDEQLTY
+746 QYGDADGQLTY
-757 ELVGGTTEVQ
+757 ELVDGTTEVQ

-781 VGIYEISVVSYNDR
+781 VGTYEISVVSYNSR

-813 IIISVYSKEKEYDST
+813 ITISVYSKEKEYDST
-828 DRAEVVY
+828 DFAEVVY
-835 EISNLQANNPDNI
+835 EISNLQENNPDKI
-848 RIDITAKFRGT
+848 RLDITAKFRGT

-864 GILYYYEG
+864 GILYYYDG
-872 SLITDFSS
+872 NLITDFSS
-880 SLVLGNNVDCYDIT
+880 SIVLGNNVDCYDIT

-908 YIVIKNGKVTK
+908 YIVIEHGKVTK

-924 DPNPLPYQ
+924 DPNPLPFE

-953 DQDGYVVNNNEVG
+953 DEDGFVVNNNEVG
-966 IYPLHL
+966 IYPLYL
-972 GTLINPTN
+972 GTLINETN
-980 SQYFD
+980 NQYFD
-985 ISFKEETYY
+985 ISFKEDNYY

-1007 NTMKIYGE
+1007 NTMKIYGD
-1015 EDPEFP
+1015 EDPDFP
-1021 FALAPGI
+1021 FELAPGV
-1028 TLPEGVSLQDILTNG
+1028 TLPEGVSLSDILTNG

-1089 EIQIENATK
+1089 EIRIEDATK
-1098 EYGEENPEFKYTI
+1098 EYGEENPEFIYTI
-1111 VSGSIGFEGDLII
+1111 ISGSIGFEGDLII

-1140 INSDNY
+1140 INSENY
-1146 NLTSNRAY
+1146 NLTSNKAY

-1163 IQSDYIQKTYGD
+1163 IQSDYIDKIYGE
-1175 EDPELTFY
+1175 EDPALTFY
-1183 LSEGQLKYDDT
+1183 LREGKLKYDDT

-1204 RGEGE
+1204 RAEGE
-1209 NVGTYSILKN
+1209 LVGTYSILKN
-1219 TLAANGNYALTF
+1219 TLTANSNYALTF

-1242 SYVVANPVEK
+1242 AYVVANPVEK
-1252 FLDEISDP
+1252 FLDEINDP

-1308 AIFKVSKRSIQIIV
+1308 AIFKVSKRSIEILV
-1322 EGQTRAYDSTT
+1322 GSQTRAYDSTT
-1333 NHGEFKYDIRGE
+1333 NHDEFVYEILGEV
-1345 IKEGHGKSYF
+1345 KEGHGKSYF

-1360 CNPEKNVGIYPIE
+1360 CNPDKNVGIYPILI
-1373 VSYSSE
+1373 SYSSE
-1379 VNTFYDVKIQKG
+1379 VNTLYDV
-1391 CFEIKK
+1391 EIVEGYFVISP
-1397 RLINVEAHDVDIIY
+1397 RLINIIAKDVEITY
-1411 GDEIPAESDLQFEL
+1411 GDEIPAEGNLRYDVEGTIFDGDLEIIL
-1425 GEGSVIFNNEIEIKL
+1425 GFDDVIS
-1440 GYDGVVSGAGEYD
+1440 GVGEYD

-1462 NYQINVKKGKLKIT
+1462 NYQINFTKGKLTIV

-1488 KIYGNSDPEFTFSFA
+1488 KIYGNSDPDFTFSFA

-1520 EGETVGVYELVC
+1520 EGETVGVYELIC
-1532 ELENPNYVIKMDK
+1532 ELENPNYIIKMDK

-1554 LTIVVSIKDKVFDGT
+1554 LTIVVSAKDKVFDGN
-1569 TSAEPAKEPEILNK
+1569 TSVESTYLIQNK
-1583 VEGDD
+1583 VDGDD
-1588 IGVEYNAAFAD
+1588 VDVEYIAAFVSAGV
-1599 ASVPPGRKTV
+1599 SLRTTV
-1609 RIRSSTLTG
+1609 KIISSTLIGET
-1618 SAKDNYTYEF
+1618 KENYTYEF
-1628 APIEAQI
+1628 TPIEAQI

-1650 DGNTSLTWGSYI
+1650 DGNTCLTWGSYI
-1662 KVEYLLA
+1662 KLEYLTA
-1669 EEIGSIAKDKNTESG
+1669 EEIGRIANNKNTESG
-1684 IVILLYNGN
+1684 IVILLYNKN
-1693 NELITNFGKIK
+1693 NELITNIGKVK
-1704 VTINLDEFP
+1704 VTISLDEFP
-1713 YEKFDIYLLNED
+1713 YEKFEIYLLNED
-1725 GKIEKMQYEEAINDI
+1725 GNSEKMNYEETINDI

-1754 DRNIALIYFLIALG
+1754 DRNVALIYFLIALG
-1768 SAVGAGAIITGIVVG
+1768 SAVGAGAIIAGIVVG
-1783 VKKAKGKI
+1783 VKKSKGKI

>member
-1 MCYIK
+1 
-6 GKMKKIIFGSLLFI
+6 MKKIIFGSLLFI

-52 INKVKN
+52 ITKVKN

-69 AGLTSSHYAFRDYK
+69 AGLTTSHYTYRDYNGK
-83 GNQVYNYIIRNM
+83 QVYNYIIRNM

-178 ETERTLLQSGS
+178 ETERTLLQSDS

-220 EIDSLTTLIEGRDV
+220 EIDSLTTLVEGQDV
-234 FRGEQIYLNATNP
+234 FRGQQIYLNATNP
-247 ILELFGGETINYFK
+247 ILELTGGETVNYYK
-261 NIFKIEWE
+261 NIFKIDWE
-269 VTKGKAHID
+269 VTKGKAYVD
-278 KEALANGYLKVSN
+278 RDALANGYLKVSN
-291 TATGDITVRAKCKSS
+291 TATGDITLRAKCKAS
-306 SVSNEYIYSPTITFK
+306 SVSNEYIYSSTITFK
-321 VKSGKTGVSV
+321 VKGSETGVSV

-361 VPADTANYNSATKTL
+361 VSADTSNYNSATKTL

-461 EYELVASKTPI
+461 EYELVTSKTPI

-493 IGQTEKPIEF
+493 IGHEESTIEF
-503 TATGLVNGESLGG
+503 NATGLVSGESLSG

-545 IFFSNVYEITKIN
+545 VFFSNVYEITKTI
-558 FKITDVT
+558 FKITGVT
-565 IEKVYD
+565 IEKIYD
-571 GETEIQSISI
+571 GETDIQNINI
-581 DNLEFSIK
+581 DNLEFELK
-589 NGTEYI
+589 NGTEYK
-595 SATWIEIAK
+595 SVTWSEIAK
-604 DSNVGLRLTASFKDN
+604 DSNVSLRLTASFKDN
-619 ANVGAGKP
+619 ANVGSGKP

-647 PTNVYGKITKAPIEI
+647 PANVYGKITKAPIEI
-662 TAHSDQ
+662 TAHVDQ

-690 DSLTGELSRQ
+690 DNLTGKLSRQ

-706 VYQIQKGT
+706 TYQIQKGT
-714 LSAGNNYQL
+714 LSAGGNYQL
-723 TFVGNTFEVIKRQVK
+723 TFVGNTFEIVKRQVK
-738 VNALKVTK
+738 VSALKVTK
-746 HYGDVDEQLTY
+746 QYGDADGQLTY
-757 ELVGGTTEVQ
+757 ELVDGTTEVQ

-781 VGIYEISVVSYNDR
+781 VGTYEISVVSYNSR

-813 IIISVYSKEKEYDST
+813 ITISVYSKEKEYDST
-828 DRAEVVY
+828 DFAEVVY
-835 EISNLQANNPDNI
+835 EISNLQENNPDKI
-848 RIDITAKFRGT
+848 RLDITAKFRGT

-864 GILYYYEG
+864 GILYYYDG
-872 SLITDFSS
+872 NLITDFSS
-880 SLVLGNNVDCYDIT
+880 SIVLGNNVDCYDIT

-908 YIVIKNGKVTK
+908 YIVIEHGKVTK

-924 DPNPLPYQ
+924 DPNPLPFE

-939 IVLTGQLERGLTGQ
+939 IILTGQLERGLTGQ
-953 DQDGYVVNNNEVG
+953 DEDGFVVNNNEVG
-966 IYPLHL
+966 IYPLYL
-972 GTLINPTN
+972 GTLINETN
-980 SQYFD
+980 NKYFD
-985 ISFKEETYY
+985 ISFKEDNYY

-1015 EDPEFP
+1015 EDPDFP
-1021 FALAPGI
+1021 FELAPGV
-1028 TLPEGVSLQDILTNG
+1028 TLPEGVSLSDILTNG

-1089 EIQIENATK
+1089 EIRIEDATK
-1098 EYGEENPEFKYTI
+1098 EYGEENPEFIYTI
-1111 VSGSIGFEGDLII
+1111 ISGSIGFEGDLII

-1140 INSDNY
+1140 INSENY
-1146 NLTSNRAY
+1146 NLTSNKAY

-1163 IQSDYIQKTYGD
+1163 IQSDYIDKIYGE
-1175 EDPELTFY
+1175 EDPALTFY
-1183 LSEGQLKYDDT
+1183 LREGKLKYDDT

-1204 RGEGE
+1204 RAEGE
-1209 NVGTYSILKN
+1209 NVGTYSIFKN
-1219 TLAANGNYALTF
+1219 TLTANSNYDLTF

-1237 INKRD
+1237 IKKRTA
-1242 SYVVANPVEK
+1242 YVVANPVKK
-1252 FLDEISDP
+1252 FLDEINDP
-1260 YELTYE
+1260 YELTYD
-1266 VSNLIE
+1266 VSNLLE
-1272 GDVLSGELAVELTGV
+1272 GDTLSGELTVEITGV
-1287 GEFEIGIGTLAN
+1287 GEFEIELGTLAN
-1299 SNYQIHYTS
+1299 SNYQIRYTS
-1308 AIFKVSKRSIQIIV
+1308 AIFKVSKRSIEILV
-1322 EGQTRAYDSTT
+1322 GSQTRAYDSTT
-1333 NHGEFKYDIRGE
+1333 NHDEFVYEILGEV
-1345 IKEGHGKSYF
+1345 KEGHGKSYF

-1360 CNPEKNVGIYPIE
+1360 CNPDKNVGIYPILI
-1373 VSYSSE
+1373 SYSSE
-1379 VNTFYDVKIQKG
+1379 VNTLYDV
-1391 CFEIKK
+1391 EIVEGYFVISP
-1397 RLINVEAHDVDIIY
+1397 RLINIIAKDVEITY
-1411 GDEIPAESDLQFEL
+1411 GDEIPAEGNLRYDVEGTIFDGDLEIIL
-1425 GEGSVIFNNEIEIKL
+1425 GFDDVIS
-1440 GYDGVVSGAGEYD
+1440 GVGEYD

-1462 NYQINVKKGKLKIT
+1462 NYQINFTKGKLTIV

-1488 KIYGNSDPEFTFSFA
+1488 KIYGNSDPDFTFSFA

-1520 EGETVGVYELVC
+1520 EGETVGVYELIC
-1532 ELENPNYVIKMDK
+1532 ELENPNYIIKMDK

-1554 LTIVVSIKDKVFDGT
+1554 LTIVVSAKDKVFDGN
-1569 TSAEPAKEPEILNK
+1569 TSVESTYLIQNK
-1583 VEGDD
+1583 VDGDD
-1588 IGVEYNAAFAD
+1588 VDVEYIAAFVSAGV
-1599 ASVPPGRKTV
+1599 SLRTTV
-1609 RIRSSTLTG
+1609 KIISSTLIGET
-1618 SAKDNYTYEF
+1618 KENYTYEF
-1628 APIEAQI
+1628 TPIEAQI

-1640 TKEGVKISVE
+1640 IKEGVKISVE
-1650 DGNTSLTWGSYI
+1650 DGNTCLTWGSYI
-1662 KVEYLLA
+1662 ILEYLTA
-1669 EEIGSIAKDKNTESG
+1669 EEIGRIANNKNTESG
-1684 IVILLYNGN
+1684 IVILLYNKN
-1693 NELITNFGKIK
+1693 NELITNIGKVK
-1704 VTINLDEFP
+1704 VTISLDEFP
-1713 YEKFDIYLLNED
+1713 YEKFEIYLLNED
-1725 GKIEKMQYEEAINDI
+1725 GNSEKMNYEETINDI

-1754 DRNIALIYFLIALG
+1754 DRNVALIYFLIALG
-1768 SAVGAGAIITGIVVG
+1768 SAVGAGAIIAGIVVG
-1783 VKKAKGKI
+1783 VKKSKGKI

>member
-1 MCYIK
+1 
-6 GKMKKIIFGSLLFI
+6 MKKIIFGSLLFI

-43 DSNPAVVHL
+43 DLNPAVVHL

-69 AGLTSSHYAFRDYK
+69 AGLTSSHYTFRDYK

-178 ETERTLLQSGS
+178 ETERTLLQSDS

-220 EIDSLTTLIEGRDV
+220 EIDSLTTLVEGQDV
-234 FRGEQIYLNATNP
+234 FRGQQIYLNATNP
-247 ILELFGGETINYFK
+247 ILELTGGETVNYYK
-261 NIFKIEWE
+261 NIFKIDWE
-269 VTKGKAHID
+269 VTKGKAYVD
-278 KEALANGYLKVSN
+278 RDALANGYLKVSN
-291 TATGDITVRAKCKSS
+291 TATGDITLRAKCKAS
-306 SVSNEYIYSPTITFK
+306 SVSNEYIYSSTITFK
-321 VKSGKTGVSV
+321 VKGSETGVSV

-361 VPADTANYNSATKTL
+361 VPADTSNYNSATKTL

-493 IGQTEKPIEF
+493 IGHEESTIEF
-503 TATGLVNGESLGG
+503 NATGLVSGESLSG

-545 IFFSNVYEITKIN
+545 VFFSNVYEITKTI
-558 FKITDVT
+558 FKITGVT

-589 NGTEYI
+589 NGTEYK
-595 SATWIEIAK
+595 SVTWSEIAK
-604 DSNVGLRLTASFKDN
+604 DSNVSLRLTASFKDN
-619 ANVGAGKP
+619 ANVGSGKP

-647 PTNVYGKITKAPIEI
+647 PANVYGKITKAPIEI
-662 TAHSDQ
+662 TAHVDQ

-690 DSLTGELSRQ
+690 DNLTGKLSRQ

-706 VYQIQKGT
+706 TYQIQKGT
-714 LSAGNNYQL
+714 LSAGGNYQL
-723 TFVGNTFEVIKRQVK
+723 TFVGNTFEIVKRQVK

-746 HYGDVDEQLTY
+746 QYGDADGQLTY
-757 ELVGGTTEVQ
+757 ELVDGTTEVQ

-781 VGIYEISVVSYNDR
+781 VGTYEISVVSYNSR

-813 IIISVYSKEKEYDST
+813 ITISVYSKEKEYDST
-828 DRAEVVY
+828 DFAEVVY
-835 EISNLQANNPDNI
+835 EISNLQENNPDKI
-848 RIDITAKFRGT
+848 RLDITAKFRGT

-864 GILYYYEG
+864 GILYYYDG
-872 SLITDFSS
+872 NLITDFSS
-880 SLVLGNNVDCYDIT
+880 SIVLGNNVDCYDIT

-908 YIVIKNGKVTK
+908 YIVIEHGKVTK

-924 DPNPLPYQ
+924 DPNPLPFE

-953 DQDGYVVNNNEVG
+953 DEDGFVVNNNEVG
-966 IYPLHL
+966 IYPLYL
-972 GTLINPTN
+972 GTLINETN
-980 SQYFD
+980 NQYFD
-985 ISFKEETYY
+985 ISFKEDNYY

-1015 EDPEFP
+1015 EDPDFP
-1021 FALAPGI
+1021 FELAPGV
-1028 TLPEGVSLQDILTNG
+1028 TLPEGVSLSDILTNG

-1089 EIQIENATK
+1089 EIRIEDATK
-1098 EYGEENPEFKYTI
+1098 EYGEENPEFIYTI
-1111 VSGSIGFEGDLII
+1111 ISGSIGFEGDLII

-1140 INSDNY
+1140 INSENY
-1146 NLTSNRAY
+1146 NLTSNKAY

-1163 IQSDYIQKTYGD
+1163 IQSDYIDKIYGE
-1175 EDPELTFY
+1175 EDPALTFY
-1183 LSEGQLKYDDT
+1183 LREGKLKYDDT

-1204 RGEGE
+1204 RAEGE
-1209 NVGTYSILKN
+1209 LVGTYSILKN
-1219 TLAANGNYALTF
+1219 TLTANSNYALTF

-1242 SYVVANPVEK
+1242 AYVVANPVEK
-1252 FLDEISDP
+1252 FLDEINDP

-1287 GEFEIGIGTLAN
+1287 GEFEIELGTLAN

-1308 AIFKVSKRSIQIIV
+1308 AIFKVSKRSIEILV
-1322 EGQTRAYDSTT
+1322 GSQTRAYDSTT
-1333 NHGEFKYDIRGE
+1333 NHDEFVYEILGEV
-1345 IKEGHGKSYF
+1345 KEGHGKSYF

-1360 CNPEKNVGIYPIE
+1360 CNPDKNVGIYPILI
-1373 VSYSSE
+1373 SYSSE
-1379 VNTFYDVKIQKG
+1379 VNTLYDV
-1391 CFEIKK
+1391 EIVEGYFVISP
-1397 RLINVEAHDVDIIY
+1397 RLINIIAKDVEITY
-1411 GDEIPAESDLQFEL
+1411 GDEIPAEGNLRYDVEGTIFDGDLEIIL
-1425 GEGSVIFNNEIEIKL
+1425 GFDDVIS
-1440 GYDGVVSGAGEYD
+1440 GVGEYD

-1462 NYQINVKKGKLKIT
+1462 NYQINFTKGKLTIV

-1503 QGAVVQGDEISG
+1503 PGAVAFGDQISG

-1520 EGETVGVYELVC
+1520 EGETVGVYELIC
-1532 ELENPNYVIKMDK
+1532 ELENPNYIIKMDK

-1554 LTIVVSIKDKVFDGT
+1554 LTIVVSAKDKVFDGN
-1569 TSAEPAKEPEILNK
+1569 TSVESTYLIQNK
-1583 VEGDD
+1583 VDGDD
-1588 IGVEYNAAFAD
+1588 VDVEYIAAFVSAGV
-1599 ASVPPGRKTV
+1599 SLRTTV
-1609 RIRSSTLTG
+1609 KIISSTLIGET
-1618 SAKDNYTYEF
+1618 KENYTYEF
-1628 APIEAQI
+1628 TPIEAQI

-1650 DGNTSLTWGSYI
+1650 DGNTCLTWGSYI
-1662 KVEYLLA
+1662 ILEYLTA
-1669 EEIGSIAKDKNTESG
+1669 EEIGRIANNKNTESG
-1684 IVILLYNGN
+1684 IVILLYNKN
-1693 NELITNFGKIK
+1693 NELITNIGKVK
-1704 VTINLDEFP
+1704 VTISLDEFP
-1713 YEKFDIYLLNED
+1713 YEKFEIYLLNED
-1725 GKIEKMQYEEAINDI
+1725 GNSEKMNYEETINDI

-1754 DRNIALIYFLIALG
+1754 DRNVALIYFLIALG
-1768 SAVGAGAIITGIVVG
+1768 SAVGAGAIIAGIVVG
-1783 VKKAKGKI
+1783 VKKSKGKI

>member
-1 MCYIK
+1 
-6 GKMKKIIFGSLLFI
+6 MKKIIFGSLIFV
-20 LMLSIGFSFI
+20 LMLSLCFSFV
-30 GIPSVS
+30 GVQNVS

-52 INKVKN
+52 ITKVKN

-69 AGLTSSHYAFRDYK
+69 AGLTTSHYTYRDYNGK
-83 GNQVYNYIIRNM
+83 QVYNYVIRNM

-101 DKNAIVK
+101 DKKAIVK

-178 ETERTLLQSGS
+178 ETERTLLQSDS

-220 EIDSLTTLIEGRDV
+220 EIDSLTTLVEGQDV
-234 FRGEQIYLNATNP
+234 FRGQQIYLNATNP
-247 ILELFGGETINYFK
+247 ILELTGGETVNYYK
-261 NIFKIEWE
+261 NIFKIDWE
-269 VTKGKAHID
+269 VTKGKAYVD
-278 KEALANGYLKVSN
+278 RDALANGYLKVSN
-291 TATGDITVRAKCKSS
+291 TATGDITLRAKCKASS
-306 SVSNEYIYSPTITFK
+306 FSNEYIYSSTITFK
-321 VKSGKTGVSV
+321 VKGSETGVSV

-361 VPADTANYNSATKTL
+361 VPADTSNYNSATKTL

-493 IGQTEKPIEF
+493 IGHEESTIEF
-503 TATGLVNGESLGG
+503 NATGLVSGESLSG

-545 IFFSNVYEITKIN
+545 VFFSNVYEITKTI
-558 FKITDVT
+558 FKITGVT
-565 IEKVYD
+565 IEKIYD
-571 GETEIQSISI
+571 GETDIQNINI
-581 DNLEFSIK
+581 DNLEFELK
-589 NGTEYI
+589 NGTEYK
-595 SATWIEIAK
+595 SVTWSEIAK
-604 DSNVGLRLTASFKDN
+604 DSNVSLRLTASFKDN
-619 ANVGAGKP
+619 ANVGSGKP

-647 PTNVYGKITKAPIEI
+647 PANVYGKITKAPIEI
-662 TAHSDQ
+662 TAHVDQ

-690 DSLTGELSRQ
+690 DNLTGKLSRQ

-706 VYQIQKGT
+706 TYQIQKGT
-714 LSAGNNYQL
+714 LSAGGNYQL
-723 TFVGNTFEVIKRQVK
+723 TFVGNTFEIVKRQVK

-746 HYGDVDEQLTY
+746 QYGDADGQLTY
-757 ELVGGTTEVQ
+757 ELVDGTTEVQ

-781 VGIYEISVVSYNDR
+781 VGTYEISVVSYNSR

-813 IIISVYSKEKEYDST
+813 ITISVYSKEKEYDST
-828 DRAEVVY
+828 DFAEVVY
-835 EISNLQANNPDNI
+835 EISNLQENNPDKI
-848 RIDITAKFRGT
+848 RLDITAKFRGT

-864 GILYYYEG
+864 GILYYYDG
-872 SLITDFSS
+872 NLITDFSS
-880 SLVLGNNVDCYDIT
+880 SIVLGNNVDCYDIT

-908 YIVIKNGKVTK
+908 YIVIEHGKVTK

-924 DPNPLPYQ
+924 DPNPLPFE

-953 DQDGYVVNNNEVG
+953 DEDGFVVNNNEVG
-966 IYPLHL
+966 IYPLYL
-972 GTLINPTN
+972 GTLINETN
-980 SQYFD
+980 NQYFD
-985 ISFKEETYY
+985 ISFKEDNYY

-1015 EDPEFP
+1015 EDPDFP
-1021 FALAPGI
+1021 FELAPGV
-1028 TLPEGVSLQDILTNG
+1028 TLPEGVSLSDILTNG

-1089 EIQIENATK
+1089 EIRIEDATK
-1098 EYGEENPEFKYTI
+1098 EYGEENPEFIYTI
-1111 VSGSIGFEGDLII
+1111 ISGSIGFEGDLII

-1140 INSDNY
+1140 INSENY
-1146 NLTSNRAY
+1146 NLTSNKAY

-1163 IQSDYIQKTYGD
+1163 IQSDYIDKIYGE
-1175 EDPELTFY
+1175 EDPALTFY
-1183 LSEGQLKYDDT
+1183 LREGKLKYDDT

-1204 RGEGE
+1204 RAEGE
-1209 NVGTYSILKN
+1209 LVGTYSILKN
-1219 TLAANGNYALTF
+1219 TLTANSNYDLTF

-1237 INKRD
+1237 IKKRTA
-1242 SYVVANPVEK
+1242 YVVANPVKK
-1252 FLDEISDP
+1252 FLDEINDP

-1308 AIFKVSKRSIQIIV
+1308 AIFKVSKRSIEILV
-1322 EGQTRAYDSTT
+1322 GSQTRAYDSTT
-1333 NHGEFKYDIRGE
+1333 NHDEFVYEILGEV
-1345 IKEGHGKSYF
+1345 KEGHGKSYF

-1360 CNPEKNVGIYPIE
+1360 CNPDKNVGIYPILI
-1373 VSYSSE
+1373 SYSSE
-1379 VNTFYDVKIQKG
+1379 VNTLYDV
-1391 CFEIKK
+1391 EIVEGYFVISP
-1397 RLINVEAHDVDIIY
+1397 RLINIIAKDVEITY
-1411 GDEIPAESDLQFEL
+1411 GDEIPAEGNLRYDVEGTIFDGDLEIIL
-1425 GEGSVIFNNEIEIKL
+1425 GFDDVIS
-1440 GYDGVVSGAGEYD
+1440 GVGEYD

-1462 NYQINVKKGKLKIT
+1462 NYQINFTKGKLTIV

-1503 QGAVVQGDEISG
+1503 PGAVAFGDQISG

-1520 EGETVGVYELVC
+1520 EGETVGVYELIC
-1532 ELENPNYVIKMDK
+1532 ELENPNYIIKMDK

-1554 LTIVVSIKDKVFDGT
+1554 LTIVVSAKDKVFDGN
-1569 TSAEPAKEPEILNK
+1569 TSVESTYLIQNK
-1583 VEGDD
+1583 VDGDD
-1588 IGVEYNAAFAD
+1588 VDVEYIAAFVSAGV
-1599 ASVPPGRKTV
+1599 SLRTTV
-1609 RIRSSTLTG
+1609 KIISSTLIGET
-1618 SAKDNYTYEF
+1618 KENYTYEF
-1628 APIEAQI
+1628 TPIEAQI

-1650 DGNTSLTWGSYI
+1650 DGNTCLTWGSYI
-1662 KVEYLLA
+1662 ILEYLTA
-1669 EEIGSIAKDKNTESG
+1669 EEIGRIANNKNTESG
-1684 IVILLYNGN
+1684 IVILLYNKN
-1693 NELITNFGKIK
+1693 NELITNIGKVK
-1704 VTINLDEFP
+1704 VTISLDEFP
-1713 YEKFDIYLLNED
+1713 YEKFEIYLLNED
-1725 GKIEKMQYEEAINDI
+1725 GNSEKMNYEETINDI

-1754 DRNIALIYFLIALG
+1754 DRNVALIYFLIALG
-1768 SAVGAGAIITGIVVG
+1768 SAVGAGAIIAGIVVG
-1783 VKKAKGKI
+1783 VKKSKGKI

>member
-1 MCYIK
+1 
-6 GKMKKIIFGSLLFI
+6 MKKIIFGSLLFI

-52 INKVKN
+52 ITKVKN

-69 AGLTSSHYAFRDYK
+69 AGLTTSHYTYRDYNGK
-83 GNQVYNYIIRNM
+83 QVYNYIIRNM

-178 ETERTLLQSGS
+178 ETERTLLQSDS

-220 EIDSLTTLIEGRDV
+220 EIDSLTTLVEGQDV
-234 FRGEQIYLNATNP
+234 FRGQQIYLNATNP
-247 ILELFGGETINYFK
+247 ILELTGGETVNYYK
-261 NIFKIEWE
+261 NIFKIDWE
-269 VTKGKAHID
+269 VTKGKAYVD
-278 KEALANGYLKVSN
+278 RDALANGYLKVSN
-291 TATGDITVRAKCKSS
+291 TATGDITLRAKCKAS
-306 SVSNEYIYSPTITFK
+306 SVSNEYIYSSTITFK
-321 VKSGKTGVSV
+321 VKGSETGVSV

-361 VPADTANYNSATKTL
+361 VPADTSNYNSATKTL

-461 EYELVASKTPI
+461 EYELVTSKTPI

-493 IGQTEKPIEF
+493 IGHEESTIEF
-503 TATGLVNGESLGG
+503 NATGLVSGESLSG

-545 IFFSNVYEITKIN
+545 VFFSNVYEITKTI
-558 FKITDVT
+558 FKITGVT
-565 IEKVYD
+565 IEKIYD
-571 GETEIQSISI
+571 GETDIQNINI
-581 DNLEFSIK
+581 DNLEFELK
-589 NGTEYI
+589 NGTEYK
-595 SATWIEIAK
+595 SVTWSEIAK
-604 DSNVGLRLTASFKDN
+604 DSNVSLRLTASFKDN
-619 ANVGAGKP
+619 ANVGSGKP

-647 PTNVYGKITKAPIEI
+647 PANVYGKITKAPIEI
-662 TAHSDQ
+662 TAHVDQ

-690 DSLTGELSRQ
+690 DNLTGKLSRQ

-706 VYQIQKGT
+706 TYQIQKGT
-714 LSAGNNYQL
+714 LSAGGNYQL
-723 TFVGNTFEVIKRQVK
+723 TFVGNTFEIVKRQVK

-746 HYGDVDEQLTY
+746 QYGDADGQLTY
-757 ELVGGTTEVQ
+757 ELVDGTTEVQ

-781 VGIYEISVVSYNDR
+781 VGTYEISVVSYNSR

-813 IIISVYSKEKEYDST
+813 ITISVYSKEKEYDST
-828 DRAEVVY
+828 DFAEVVY
-835 EISNLQANNPDNI
+835 EISNLQENNPDKI
-848 RIDITAKFRGT
+848 RLDITAKFRGT

-864 GILYYYEG
+864 GILYYYDG
-872 SLITDFSS
+872 NLITDFSS
-880 SLVLGNNVDCYDIT
+880 SIVLGNNVDCYDIT

-908 YIVIKNGKVTK
+908 YIVIEHGKVTK

-924 DPNPLPYQ
+924 DPNPLPFE

-953 DQDGYVVNNNEVG
+953 DEDGFVVNNNEVG
-966 IYPLHL
+966 IYPLYL
-972 GTLINPTN
+972 GTLINETN
-980 SQYFD
+980 NQYFD
-985 ISFKEETYY
+985 ISFKEDNYY

-1007 NTMKIYGE
+1007 NTMKIYGD
-1015 EDPEFP
+1015 EDPDFP
-1021 FALAPGI
+1021 FELAPGV
-1028 TLPEGVSLQDILTNG
+1028 TLPEGVSLSDILTNG

-1089 EIQIENATK
+1089 EIRIEDATK
-1098 EYGEENPEFKYTI
+1098 EYGEENPGFIYTI
-1111 VSGSIGFEGDLII
+1111 ISGSIGFEGDLII

-1140 INSDNY
+1140 INSENY
-1146 NLTSNRAY
+1146 NLTSNKAY

-1163 IQSDYIQKTYGD
+1163 IQSDYIDKIYGE
-1175 EDPELTFY
+1175 EDPALTFY
-1183 LSEGQLKYDDT
+1183 LREGKLKYDDT

-1204 RGEGE
+1204 RAEGE

-1219 TLAANGNYALTF
+1219 TLTANSNYDLTF

-1242 SYVVANPVEK
+1242 AYVVANPVKK
-1252 FLDEISDP
+1252 FLDEINDP

-1287 GEFEIGIGTLAN
+1287 GEFEIELGTLAN

-1308 AIFKVSKRSIQIIV
+1308 AIFKVSKRSIEILV
-1322 EGQTRAYDSTT
+1322 GSQTRAYDSTT
-1333 NHGEFKYDIRGE
+1333 NHDEFVYEILGEV
-1345 IKEGHGKSYF
+1345 KEGHGKSYF

-1360 CNPEKNVGIYPIE
+1360 CNPDKNVGIYPILI
-1373 VSYSSE
+1373 SYSSE
-1379 VNTFYDVKIQKG
+1379 VNTLYDV
-1391 CFEIKK
+1391 EIVEGYFVISP
-1397 RLINVEAHDVDIIY
+1397 RLINIIAKDVEITY
-1411 GDEIPAESDLQFEL
+1411 GDEIPAEGNLRYDVEGTIFDGDLEIIL
-1425 GEGSVIFNNEIEIKL
+1425 GFDDVIS
-1440 GYDGVVSGAGEYD
+1440 GVGEYD

-1462 NYQINVKKGKLKIT
+1462 NYQINFTKGKLTIV

-1488 KIYGNSDPEFTFSFA
+1488 KIYGNSDPDFTFSFA
-1503 QGAVVQGDEISG
+1503 QGAVAFGDQISG

-1520 EGETVGVYELVC
+1520 EGETVGVYELIC
-1532 ELENPNYVIKMDK
+1532 ELENPNYIIKMDK

-1554 LTIVVSIKDKVFDGT
+1554 LTIVVSAKDKVFDGN
-1569 TSAEPAKEPEILNK
+1569 TSVESTYLIQNK
-1583 VEGDD
+1583 VDGDD
-1588 IGVEYNAAFAD
+1588 VDVEYIAAFVSAGV
-1599 ASVPPGRKTV
+1599 SLRTTV
-1609 RIRSSTLTG
+1609 KIISSTLIGET
-1618 SAKDNYTYEF
+1618 KENYTYEF
-1628 APIEAQI
+1628 TPIEAQI

-1650 DGNTSLTWGSYI
+1650 DGNTCLTWGSYI
-1662 KVEYLLA
+1662 KLEYLTA
-1669 EEIGSIAKDKNTESG
+1669 EEIGRIANNKNTESG
-1684 IVILLYNGN
+1684 IVILLYNKN
-1693 NELITNFGKIK
+1693 NELITNIGKVK
-1704 VTINLDEFP
+1704 VTISLDEFP
-1713 YEKFDIYLLNED
+1713 YEKFEIYLLNED
-1725 GKIEKMQYEEAINDI
+1725 GNSEKMNYEETINDI

-1754 DRNIALIYFLIALG
+1754 DRNVALIYFLIALG
-1768 SAVGAGAIITGIVVG
+1768 SAVGAGAIIAGIVVG
-1783 VKKAKGKI
+1783 VKKSKGKI

>member
-43 DSNPAVVHL
+43 DLNPAVVHL

-69 AGLTSSHYAFRDYK
+69 AGLTSSHYTFRDYK

-144 KVIFSLITTGALNE
+144 KVIFSLITTGASTE
-158 TKTITGNRV
+158 TKTVTGNRV

-178 ETERTLLQSGS
+178 ETERTLLQSDS

-220 EIDSLTTLIEGRDV
+220 EIDSLTTLVEGQDV
-234 FRGEQIYLNATNP
+234 FRGQQIYLNATNP
-247 ILELFGGETINYFK
+247 ILELTGGETVNYYK
-261 NIFKIEWE
+261 NIFKIDWE
-269 VTKGKAHID
+269 VTKGKAYVD
-278 KEALANGYLKVSN
+278 KDALANGYLKVSN
-291 TATGDITVRAKCKSS
+291 TATGDITLRAKCKAS
-306 SVSNEYIYSPTITFK
+306 SVSNEYIYSSTITFK
-321 VKSGKTGVSV
+321 VKGSETGVSV

-361 VPADTANYNSATKTL
+361 VPADTSNYNSATKTL

-449 EGTAVLASGLES
+449 EGTAVLTSGLES

-493 IGQTEKPIEF
+493 IGHEESTIEF
-503 TATGLVNGESLGG
+503 NATGLVSGESLSG

-545 IFFSNVYEITKIN
+545 VFFSNVYEITKTI
-558 FKITDVT
+558 FKITGVT

-589 NGTEYI
+589 NGTEYK
-595 SATWIEIAK
+595 SVTWSEIAK
-604 DSNVGLRLTASFKDN
+604 DSNVSLRLTASFKDN
-619 ANVGAGKP
+619 ANVGSGKP

-647 PTNVYGKITKAPIEI
+647 PANVYGKITKAPIEI
-662 TAHSDQ
+662 TAHVDQ

-675 PELTYTITSGQLYNS
+675 PELTYTITFGQLYNS
-690 DSLTGELSRQ
+690 DNLTGKLSRQ

-706 VYQIQKGT
+706 TYQIQKGT
-714 LSAGNNYQL
+714 LSAGGNYQL
-723 TFVGNTFEVIKRQVK
+723 TFVGNTFEIVKRQVK

-746 HYGDVDEQLTY
+746 QYGDADGQLTY
-757 ELVGGTTEVQ
+757 ELVDGTTEVQ

-781 VGIYEISVVSYNDR
+781 VGTYEISVVSYNSR

-813 IIISVYSKEKEYDST
+813 ITISVYSKEKEYDST
-828 DRAEVVY
+828 DFAEVVY
-835 EISNLQANNPDNI
+835 EISNLQENNPDKI
-848 RIDITAKFRGT
+848 RLDITAKFRGT

-864 GILYYYEG
+864 GILYYYDG
-872 SLITDFSS
+872 NLITDFSS
-880 SLVLGNNVDCYDIT
+880 SIVLGNNVDCYDIT

-908 YIVIKNGKVTK
+908 YIVIEHGKVTK

-924 DPNPLPYQ
+924 DPNPLPFE

-953 DQDGYVVNNNEVG
+953 DEDGFVVNNNEVG
-966 IYPLHL
+966 IYPLYL
-972 GTLINPTN
+972 GTLINETN
-980 SQYFD
+980 NQYFD
-985 ISFKEETYY
+985 ISFKEDNYY

-1015 EDPEFP
+1015 EDPDFP
-1021 FALAPGI
+1021 FELAPGV
-1028 TLPEGVSLQDILTNG
+1028 TLPEGVSLSDILTNG
-1043 KLSRRQGENVGK
+1043 KLSRSQGENVGK

-1089 EIQIENATK
+1089 EIRIEDATK
-1098 EYGEENPEFKYTI
+1098 EYGEENPEFIYTI
-1111 VSGSIGFEGDLII
+1111 ISGSIGFEGDLII

-1140 INSDNY
+1140 INSENY
-1146 NLTSNRAY
+1146 NLTSNKAY

-1163 IQSDYIQKTYGD
+1163 IQSDYIDKIYGE
-1175 EDPELTFY
+1175 EDPALTFY
-1183 LSEGQLKYDDT
+1183 LREGKLKYDDT

-1204 RGEGE
+1204 RAEGE

-1219 TLAANGNYALTF
+1219 TLTANSNYDLTF

-1237 INKRD
+1237 IKKRTA
-1242 SYVVANPVEK
+1242 YVVANPVKK
-1252 FLDEISDP
+1252 FLDEINDP

-1308 AIFKVSKRSIQIIV
+1308 AIFKVSKRSIEILV
-1322 EGQTRAYDSTT
+1322 GSQTRAYDSTT
-1333 NHGEFKYDIRGE
+1333 NHDEFVYEILGEV
-1345 IKEGHGKSYF
+1345 KEGHGKSYF

-1360 CNPEKNVGIYPIE
+1360 CNPDKNVGIYPILI
-1373 VSYSSE
+1373 SYSSE
-1379 VNTFYDVKIQKG
+1379 VNTLYDV
-1391 CFEIKK
+1391 EIVEGYFVISP
-1397 RLINVEAHDVDIIY
+1397 RLINIIAKDVEITY
-1411 GDEIPAESDLQFEL
+1411 GDEIPAEGNLRYDVEGTIFDGDLEIIL
-1425 GEGSVIFNNEIEIKL
+1425 GFDDVIS
-1440 GYDGVVSGAGEYD
+1440 GVGEYD

-1462 NYQINVKKGKLKIT
+1462 NYQINFTKGKLTIV

-1520 EGETVGVYELVC
+1520 EGETVGVYELIC
-1532 ELENPNYVIKMDK
+1532 ELENPNYIIKMDK

-1554 LTIVVSIKDKVFDGT
+1554 LTIVVSAKDKVFDGN
-1569 TSAEPAKEPEILNK
+1569 TSVESTYLIQNK
-1583 VEGDD
+1583 VDGDD
-1588 IGVEYNAAFAD
+1588 VDVEYIAAFVSAGV
-1599 ASVPPGRKTV
+1599 SLRTTV
-1609 RIRSSTLTG
+1609 KIISSTLIGET
-1618 SAKDNYTYEF
+1618 KENYTYEF
-1628 APIEAQI
+1628 TPIEAQI

-1650 DGNTSLTWGSYI
+1650 DGNTCLTWGSYI
-1662 KVEYLLA
+1662 ILEYLTA
-1669 EEIGSIAKDKNTESG
+1669 EEIGRIANNKNTESG
-1684 IVILLYNGN
+1684 IVILLYNKN
-1693 NELITNFGKIK
+1693 NELITNIGKVK
-1704 VTINLDEFP
+1704 VTISLDEFP
-1713 YEKFDIYLLNED
+1713 YEKFEIYLLYED
-1725 GKIEKMQYEEAINDI
+1725 GNSEKMNYEETINDI

-1754 DRNIALIYFLIALG
+1754 DRNVALIYFLIALG
-1768 SAVGAGAIITGIVVG
+1768 SAVGAGAIIAGIVVG
-1783 VKKAKGKI
+1783 VKKSKGKI

>member
-6 GKMKKIIFGSLLFI
+6 NKMKKIIFGSLIFV
-20 LMLSIGFSFI
+20 LMLSLCFSFV
-30 GIPSVS
+30 GVQNVS

-52 INKVKN
+52 ITKVKN

-69 AGLTSSHYAFRDYK
+69 AGLTTSHYTYRDYNGK
-83 GNQVYNYIIRNM
+83 QVYNYVIRNM
-95 TTDSFS
+95 ITDSFS
-101 DKNAIVK
+101 DKKAIVTG
-108 SEVFSLSSDYQ
+108 EVFSLSSDYQ

-144 KVIFSLITTGALNE
+144 KVIFSLITTGASTE
-158 TKTITGNRV
+158 TKTVTGNRV

-220 EIDSLTTLIEGRDV
+220 EIDSLTTLVEGQDV
-234 FRGEQIYLNATNP
+234 FRGQQIYLNATNP
-247 ILELFGGETINYFK
+247 ILELTGGETVNYYK
-261 NIFKIEWE
+261 NIFKIDWE
-269 VTKGKAHID
+269 VTKGKAYVD
-278 KEALANGYLKVSN
+278 KDALANGYLKVSN
-291 TATGDITVRAKCKSS
+291 TATGDITLRAKCKAS
-306 SVSNEYIYSPTITFK
+306 SVSNEYIYSSTITFK
-321 VKSGKTGVSV
+321 VKGSETGVSV

-361 VPADTANYNSATKTL
+361 VPADTSNYNSATKTL

-382 AKSVVNLALKKQIS
+382 AKSVVNLALKRQIS

-401 AKNKAYDGTTAA
+401 AKDKAYDGTNTA
-413 EIKEIVF
+413 EIKEIIF
-420 SEKVNKTIG
+420 NEKIDETIG

-493 IGQTEKPIEF
+493 IGHEESTIEF
-503 TATGLVNGESLGG
+503 NATGLVSGESLSG

-545 IFFSNVYEITKIN
+545 VFFSNVYEITKTI
-558 FKITDVT
+558 FKITGVT

-589 NGTEYI
+589 NGTEYK
-595 SATWIEIAK
+595 SVTWSEIAK
-604 DSNVGLRLTASFKDN
+604 DSNVSLRLTASFKDN
-619 ANVGAGKP
+619 ANVGSGKP

-647 PTNVYGKITKAPIEI
+647 PANVYGKITKAPIEI
-662 TAHSDQ
+662 TAHVDQ

-690 DSLTGELSRQ
+690 DNLTGKLSRQ

-706 VYQIQKGT
+706 TYQIQKGT
-714 LSAGNNYQL
+714 LSAGGNYQL
-723 TFVGNTFEVIKRQVK
+723 TFVGNTFEIVKRQVK

-746 HYGDVDEQLTY
+746 QYGDADGQLTY
-757 ELVGGTTEVQ
+757 ELVDGTTEVQ

-781 VGIYEISVVSYNDR
+781 VGTYEISVVSYNSR

-813 IIISVYSKEKEYDST
+813 ITISVYSKEKEYDST
-828 DRAEVVY
+828 DFAEVVY
-835 EISNLQANNPDNI
+835 EISNLQENNPDKI
-848 RIDITAKFRGT
+848 RLDITAKFRGT

-864 GILYYYEG
+864 GILYYYDG
-872 SLITDFSS
+872 NLITDFSS
-880 SLVLGNNVDCYDIT
+880 SIVLGNNVDCYDIS

-924 DPNPLPYQ
+924 DPNPLPFE

-953 DQDGYVVNNNEVG
+953 DEDGFVVNNNEVG
-966 IYPLHL
+966 IYPLYL
-972 GTLINPTN
+972 GTLINETN
-980 SQYFD
+980 NQYFD
-985 ISFKEETYY
+985 ISFKEDNYY

-1007 NTMKIYGE
+1007 NTMKIYGD
-1015 EDPEFP
+1015 EDPDFP
-1021 FALAPGI
+1021 FELAPGV
-1028 TLPEGVSLQDILTNG
+1028 TLPEGVSLSDILTNG

-1089 EIQIENATK
+1089 EIRIEDATK
-1098 EYGEENPEFKYTI
+1098 EYGEENPEFIYTI
-1111 VSGSIGFEGDLII
+1111 ISGSIGFEGDLII

-1140 INSDNY
+1140 INSENY
-1146 NLTSNRAY
+1146 NLTSNKAY

-1163 IQSDYIQKTYGD
+1163 IQSDYIDKIYGE
-1175 EDPELTFY
+1175 EDPALTFY
-1183 LSEGQLKYDDT
+1183 LREGKLKYDDT

-1204 RGEGE
+1204 RAEGE
-1209 NVGTYSILKN
+1209 LVGTYSILKN
-1219 TLAANGNYALTF
+1219 TLTANSNYALTF

-1237 INKRD
+1237 IKKRTA
-1242 SYVVANPVEK
+1242 YVVANQVKK
-1252 FLDEISDP
+1252 FLDEINDP
-1260 YELTYE
+1260 YELTYD
-1266 VSNLIE
+1266 VSNLLE
-1272 GDVLSGELAVELTGV
+1272 GDTLSGELTVEITGV
-1287 GEFEIGIGTLAN
+1287 GEFEIELGTLAN

-1308 AIFKVSKRSIQIIV
+1308 AIFKVSKRSIEILV
-1322 EGQTRAYDSTT
+1322 GSQTRAYDSTT
-1333 NHGEFKYDIRGE
+1333 NHDEFVYEILGEV
-1345 IKEGHGKSYF
+1345 KEGHGKSYF

-1360 CNPEKNVGIYPIE
+1360 CNPDKNVGIYPILI
-1373 VSYSSE
+1373 SYSSE
-1379 VNTFYDVKIQKG
+1379 VNTLYDV
-1391 CFEIKK
+1391 EIVEGYFVISP
-1397 RLINVEAHDVDIIY
+1397 RLINIIAKDVEITY
-1411 GDEIPAESDLQFEL
+1411 GDEIPAEGNLRYDVEGTIFDGDLEIIL
-1425 GEGSVIFNNEIEIKL
+1425 GFDDVIS
-1440 GYDGVVSGAGEYD
+1440 GVGEYD

-1462 NYQINVKKGKLKIT
+1462 NYQINFTKGKLTIV

-1503 QGAVVQGDEISG
+1503 PGAVAFGDQISG

-1520 EGETVGVYELVC
+1520 EGETVGVYELIC
-1532 ELENPNYVIKMDK
+1532 ELENPNYIIKMDK

-1554 LTIVVSIKDKVFDGT
+1554 LTIVVSAKDKVFDGN
-1569 TSAEPAKEPEILNK
+1569 TSVESTYLIQNK
-1583 VEGDD
+1583 VDGDD
-1588 IGVEYNAAFAD
+1588 VDVEYIAAFVSAGV
-1599 ASVPPGRKTV
+1599 SLRTTIK
-1609 RIRSSTLTG
+1609 IISSTLIGET
-1618 SAKDNYTYEF
+1618 KENYTYEF
-1628 APIEAQI
+1628 TPIEAQI

-1650 DGNTSLTWGSYI
+1650 DGNTCLTWGSYI
-1662 KVEYLLA
+1662 ILEYLTA
-1669 EEIGSIAKDKNTESG
+1669 EEIGRIANNKNTESG
-1684 IVILLYNGN
+1684 IVILLYNKN
-1693 NELITNFGKIK
+1693 NELITNIGKVK
-1704 VTINLDEFP
+1704 VTISLDEFP
-1713 YEKFDIYLLNED
+1713 YEKFEIYLLNED
-1725 GKIEKMQYEEAINDI
+1725 GNSEKMNYEETINDI

-1754 DRNIALIYFLIALG
+1754 DRNVALIYFLIALG
-1768 SAVGAGAIITGIVVG
+1768 SAVGAGAIIAGIVVG
-1783 VKKAKGKI
+1783 VKKSKGKI

>member
-6 GKMKKIIFGSLLFI
+6 NKMKKIIFGSLIFV
-20 LMLSIGFSFI
+20 LMLSLCFSFV
-30 GIPSVS
+30 GVQNVS

-52 INKVKN
+52 ITKVKN

-69 AGLTSSHYAFRDYK
+69 AGLTTSHYTYRDYNGK
-83 GNQVYNYIIRNM
+83 QVYNYVIRNM
-95 TTDSFS
+95 ITDSFS
-101 DKNAIVK
+101 DKKAIVTG
-108 SEVFSLSSDYQ
+108 EVFSLSSDYQ

-144 KVIFSLITTGALNE
+144 KVIFSLITTGASTE
-158 TKTITGNRV
+158 TKTVTGNRV
-167 YTSGSYAPLWV
+167 YTSGSYAPLWL
-178 ETERTLLQSGS
+178 ETERTLLQSDS

-220 EIDSLTTLIEGRDV
+220 EIDSLTTLVEGQDV
-234 FRGEQIYLNATNP
+234 FRGQQIYLNATNS
-247 ILELFGGETINYFK
+247 ILELTGGETVNYYK
-261 NIFKIEWE
+261 NIFKIDWE
-269 VTKGKAHID
+269 VTKGKAHVD

-291 TATGDITVRAKCKSS
+291 TATGDITLRAKCKAS
-306 SVSNEYIYSPTITFK
+306 SVSNEYIYSSTITFK
-321 VKSGKTGVSV
+321 VKGSETGVSV

-361 VPADTANYNSATKTL
+361 VPADTSNYNSATKTL

-461 EYELVASKTPI
+461 EYELVAYKTPI

-493 IGQTEKPIEF
+493 IGHEESTIEF
-503 TATGLVNGESLGG
+503 NATGLVSGESLSG

-545 IFFSNVYEITKIN
+545 VFFSNVYEITKTI
-558 FKITDVT
+558 FKITGVT
-565 IEKVYD
+565 IEKIYD
-571 GETEIQSISI
+571 GETDIQNINI
-581 DNLEFSIK
+581 DNLEFELK
-589 NGTEYI
+589 NGTEFK
-595 SATWIEIAK
+595 SVTWSEIAK
-604 DSNVGLRLTASFKDN
+604 DSNVSLRLTASFKDN
-619 ANVGAGKP
+619 ANVGSGKP

-647 PTNVYGKITKAPIEI
+647 PANVYGKITKAPIEI
-662 TAHSDQ
+662 TAHVDQ

-690 DSLTGELSRQ
+690 DNLTGKLSRQ

-706 VYQIQKGT
+706 TYQIQKGT
-714 LSAGNNYQL
+714 LSAGGNYQL
-723 TFVGNTFEVIKRQVK
+723 TFVGNTFEIVKRQVK

-746 HYGDVDEQLTY
+746 QYGDADGQLTY
-757 ELVGGTTEVQ
+757 ELVDGTTEVQ

-781 VGIYEISVVSYNDR
+781 VGTYEISVVSYNSR

-813 IIISVYSKEKEYDST
+813 ITISVYSKEKEYDST
-828 DRAEVVY
+828 DFAEVVY
-835 EISNLQANNPDNI
+835 EISNLQENNPDKI
-848 RIDITAKFRGT
+848 RLDITAKFRGT

-864 GILYYYEG
+864 GILYYYDG
-872 SLITDFSS
+872 NLITDFSS
-880 SLVLGNNVDCYDIT
+880 SIVLGNNVDCYDIT

-908 YIVIKNGKVTK
+908 YIVIEHGKVTK

-924 DPNPLPYQ
+924 DPNPLPFE

-953 DQDGYVVNNNEVG
+953 DEDGFVVNNNEVG
-966 IYPLHL
+966 IYPLYL
-972 GTLINPTN
+972 GTLINEIN
-980 SQYFD
+980 NQYFD
-985 ISFKEETYY
+985 ISFKEDNYY

-1007 NTMKIYGE
+1007 NTMKIYGD
-1015 EDPEFP
+1015 EDPDFP
-1021 FALAPGI
+1021 FELAPGV
-1028 TLPEGVSLQDILTNG
+1028 TLPEGVSLSDILTNG

-1089 EIQIENATK
+1089 EIRIEDATK
-1098 EYGEENPEFKYTI
+1098 EYGEENPEFIYTI
-1111 VSGSIGFEGDLII
+1111 ISGSIGFEGDLII

-1140 INSDNY
+1140 INSENY
-1146 NLTSNRAY
+1146 NLTSNKAY

-1163 IQSDYIQKTYGD
+1163 IQSDYIDKIYGE
-1175 EDPELTFY
+1175 EDPALTFY
-1183 LSEGQLKYDDT
+1183 LREGKLKYDDT

-1204 RGEGE
+1204 RAEGE

-1219 TLAANGNYALTF
+1219 TLTANSNYDLTF

-1237 INKRD
+1237 IKKRTA
-1242 SYVVANPVEK
+1242 YVVANPVKK
-1252 FLDEISDP
+1252 FLDEINDP
-1260 YELTYE
+1260 YELTYD
-1266 VSNLIE
+1266 VSNLLE
-1272 GDVLSGELAVELTGV
+1272 GDTLSGELTVEITGV

-1308 AIFKVSKRSIQIIV
+1308 AIFKVSKRSIRIEV

-1333 NHGEFKYDIRGE
+1333 NHGEFKYEIRGE

-1360 CNPEKNVGIYPIE
+1360 CNPEKNVGIYPILI
-1373 VSYSSE
+1373 SYSSE
-1379 VNTFYDVKIQKG
+1379 VDTLYDV
-1391 CFEIKK
+1391 EIVEGYFVISP
-1397 RLINVEAHDVDIIY
+1397 RLINIIAKDVEITY
-1411 GDEIPAESDLQFEL
+1411 GDEIPAEGNLRYDVEGTIFDGDLEIIL
-1425 GEGSVIFNNEIEIKL
+1425 GFDDVIF
-1440 GYDGVVSGAGEYD
+1440 GVGEYD

-1462 NYQINVKKGKLKIT
+1462 NYQINFTKGKLTIV

-1503 QGAVVQGDEISG
+1503 PGAVAFGDQISG

-1520 EGETVGVYELVC
+1520 EGETVGVYELIC
-1532 ELENPNYVIKMDK
+1532 ELENPNYIIKMDK

-1554 LTIVVSIKDKVFDGT
+1554 LTIVVSAKDKVFDGN
-1569 TSAEPAKEPEILNK
+1569 TSVESTYLIQNK
-1583 VEGDD
+1583 VDGDD
-1588 IGVEYNAAFAD
+1588 VDVEYIAAFVSAGV
-1599 ASVPPGRKTV
+1599 SLRTTV
-1609 RIRSSTLTG
+1609 KIISSTLIGET
-1618 SAKDNYTYEF
+1618 KENYTYEF
-1628 APIEAQI
+1628 TPIEAQI

-1650 DGNTSLTWGSYI
+1650 DGNTCLTWGSYI
-1662 KVEYLLA
+1662 KLEYLTA
-1669 EEIGSIAKDKNTESG
+1669 EEIGRIANNKNTESG
-1684 IVILLYNGN
+1684 IVILLYNKN
-1693 NELITNFGKIK
+1693 NELITNIGKIK
-1704 VTINLDEFP
+1704 VTINIDEFP
-1713 YEKFDIYLLNED
+1713 YEKFEIYLLNED
-1725 GKIEKMQYEEAINDI
+1725 GNSEKMNYEETINDI

-1754 DRNIALIYFLIALG
+1754 DRNVALIYFLIALG
-1768 SAVGAGAIITGIVVG
+1768 SAVGAGAIIAGIVVG
-1783 VKKAKGKI
+1783 VKKSKGKI

>member
-1 MCYIK
+1 
-6 GKMKKIIFGSLLFI
+6 MKKIIFGSLLFI

-43 DSNPAVVHL
+43 DLNPAVVHL

-69 AGLTSSHYAFRDYK
+69 AGLTTSHYTFRDYK

-178 ETERTLLQSGS
+178 ETERTLLQSDS

-220 EIDSLTTLIEGRDV
+220 EINSLTTLIEGRDV

-247 ILELFGGETINYFK
+247 ILELFGGETVNYFK

-269 VTKGKAHID
+269 VTKGKAYVD
-278 KEALANGYLKVSN
+278 KDALANGYLKVSN

-306 SVSNEYIYSPTITFK
+306 SVSNEYIYSSTITFK
-321 VKSGKTGVSV
+321 VKGSETGVSV

-361 VPADTANYNSATKTL
+361 VPADTSNYNSATKTL

-493 IGQTEKPIEF
+493 IGHEESTIEF
-503 TATGLVNGESLGG
+503 NATGLVSGESLSG

-545 IFFSNVYEITKIN
+545 VFFSNVYEITKTI
-558 FKITDVT
+558 FKITGVT
-565 IEKVYD
+565 IEKIYD
-571 GETEIQSISI
+571 GETDIQNINI
-581 DNLEFSIK
+581 DNLEFELK
-589 NGTEYI
+589 NGTEYK
-595 SATWIEIAK
+595 SVTWSEIAK
-604 DSNVGLRLTASFKDN
+604 DSNVSLRLTASFKDN
-619 ANVGAGKP
+619 ANVGSGKP

-647 PTNVYGKITKAPIEI
+647 PANVYGKITKAPIEI
-662 TAHSDQ
+662 TAHVDQ

-690 DSLTGELSRQ
+690 DNLTGKLSRQ

-706 VYQIQKGT
+706 TYQIQKGT
-714 LSAGNNYQL
+714 LSAGGNYQL
-723 TFVGNTFEVIKRQVK
+723 TFVGNTFEIVKRQVK

-746 HYGDVDEQLTY
+746 QYGDADGQLTY
-757 ELVGGTTEVQ
+757 ELVDGTTEVQ

-781 VGIYEISVVSYNDR
+781 VGTYEISVVSYNSR

-813 IIISVYSKEKEYDST
+813 ITISVYSKEKEYDST
-828 DRAEVVY
+828 DFAEVVY
-835 EISNLQANNPDNI
+835 EISNLQENNPDKI
-848 RIDITAKFRGT
+848 RLDITAKFRGT

-864 GILYYYEG
+864 GILYYYDG
-872 SLITDFSS
+872 NLITDFSS
-880 SLVLGNNVDCYDIT
+880 SIVLGNNVDCYDIT

-908 YIVIKNGKVTK
+908 YIVIEHGKVTK

-924 DPNPLPYQ
+924 DPNPLPFE

-953 DQDGYVVNNNEVG
+953 DEDGFVVNNNEVG
-966 IYPLHL
+966 IYPLYL
-972 GTLINPTN
+972 GTLINETN
-980 SQYFD
+980 NQYFD
-985 ISFKEETYY
+985 ISFKEDNYY

-1015 EDPEFP
+1015 EDPDFP
-1021 FALAPGI
+1021 FELAPGV
-1028 TLPEGVSLQDILTNG
+1028 TLPEGVSLSDILTNG

-1089 EIQIENATK
+1089 EIRIEDATK
-1098 EYGEENPEFKYTI
+1098 EYGEENPEFIYTI
-1111 VSGSIGFEGDLII
+1111 ISGSIGFEGDLII

-1140 INSDNY
+1140 INSENY
-1146 NLTSNRAY
+1146 NLTSNKAY

-1163 IQSDYIQKTYGD
+1163 IQSDYIDKIYGE
-1175 EDPELTFY
+1175 EDPALTFY
-1183 LSEGQLKYDDT
+1183 LREGKLKYDDT

-1204 RGEGE
+1204 RAEGE
-1209 NVGTYSILKN
+1209 LVGTYSILKN
-1219 TLAANGNYALTF
+1219 TLTANSNYDLTF

-1237 INKRD
+1237 IKKRTA
-1242 SYVVANPVEK
+1242 YVVANPVKK
-1252 FLDEISDP
+1252 FLDEINDP

-1308 AIFKVSKRSIQIIV
+1308 AIFKVSKRSIKIIV

-1333 NHGEFKYDIRGE
+1333 NHGEFKYEISGE

-1360 CNPEKNVGIYPIE
+1360 CNPDKNVGIYPILI
-1373 VSYSSE
+1373 SYSSE
-1379 VNTFYDVKIQKG
+1379 VNTLYDV
-1391 CFEIKK
+1391 EIVEGYFVISP
-1397 RLINVEAHDVDIIY
+1397 RLINIIAKDVEITY
-1411 GDEIPAESDLQFEL
+1411 GDEIPAEGNLRYDVEGTIFDGDLEIIL
-1425 GEGSVIFNNEIEIKL
+1425 GFDDVIS
-1440 GYDGVVSGAGEYD
+1440 GVGEYD

-1462 NYQINVKKGKLKIT
+1462 NYQINFTKGKLTIV

-1488 KIYGNSDPEFTFSFA
+1488 KIYGNSDPDFTFSFA
-1503 QGAVVQGDEISG
+1503 PGAVAFGDQISG

-1520 EGETVGVYELVC
+1520 EGETVGVYELIC
-1532 ELENPNYVIKMDK
+1532 ELENPNYIIKMDK

-1554 LTIVVSIKDKVFDGT
+1554 LTIVVSAKDKVFDGN
-1569 TSAEPAKEPEILNK
+1569 TSVESTYLIQNK
-1583 VEGDD
+1583 VDGDD
-1588 IGVEYNAAFAD
+1588 VDVEYIAAFVSAGV
-1599 ASVPPGRKTV
+1599 SLRTTV
-1609 RIRSSTLTG
+1609 KIISSTLIGET
-1618 SAKDNYTYEF
+1618 KENYTYEF
-1628 APIEAQI
+1628 TPIEAQI

-1650 DGNTSLTWGSYI
+1650 DGNTCLTWGSYI
-1662 KVEYLLA
+1662 ILEYLTA
-1669 EEIGSIAKDKNTESG
+1669 EEIGRIANNKNTESG
-1684 IVILLYNGN
+1684 IVILLYNKN
-1693 NELITNFGKIK
+1693 NELITNIGKVK
-1704 VTINLDEFP
+1704 VTISLDEFP
-1713 YEKFDIYLLNED
+1713 YEKFEIYLLNED
-1725 GKIEKMQYEEAINDI
+1725 GNSEKMNYEETINDI

-1754 DRNIALIYFLIALG
+1754 DRNVALIYFLIALG
-1768 SAVGAGAIITGIVVG
+1768 SAVGAGAIIAGIVVG
-1783 VKKAKGKI
+1783 VKKSKGKI

>member
-43 DSNPAVVHL
+43 DLNPAVVHL

-69 AGLTSSHYAFRDYK
+69 AGLTSSHYTFRDYK

-178 ETERTLLQSGS
+178 ETERTLLQSDS

-220 EIDSLTTLIEGRDV
+220 EIDSLTTLVEGQDV
-234 FRGEQIYLNATNP
+234 FRGQQIYLNATNP
-247 ILELFGGETINYFK
+247 ILELTGGETVNYYK
-261 NIFKIEWE
+261 NIFKIDWE
-269 VTKGKAHID
+269 VTKGKAYVD
-278 KEALANGYLKVSN
+278 RDALANGYLKVSN
-291 TATGDITVRAKCKSS
+291 TATGDITLRAKCKAS
-306 SVSNEYIYSPTITFK
+306 SVSNEYIYSSTITFK
-321 VKSGKTGVSV
+321 VKGSETGVSV

-361 VPADTANYNSATKTL
+361 VPTSTENYNFGTKTL

-493 IGQTEKPIEF
+493 IGHEESTIEF
-503 TATGLVNGESLGG
+503 NATGLVSGESLSG

-545 IFFSNVYEITKIN
+545 VFFSNVYEITKTI
-558 FKITDVT
+558 FKITGVT
-565 IEKVYD
+565 IEKIYD
-571 GETEIQSISI
+571 GETDIQNINI
-581 DNLEFSIK
+581 DNLEFELK
-589 NGTEYI
+589 NGTEYK
-595 SATWIEIAK
+595 SVTWNEIAK
-604 DSNVGLRLTASFKDN
+604 DSNVSLRLTASFKDN
-619 ANVGAGKP
+619 ANVGSGKP

-647 PTNVYGKITKAPIEI
+647 PANVYGKITKAPIEI
-662 TAHSDQ
+662 TAHVDQ

-690 DSLTGELSRQ
+690 DNLTGKLSRQ

-706 VYQIQKGT
+706 TYQIQKGT
-714 LSAGNNYQL
+714 LSAGGNYQL
-723 TFVGNTFEVIKRQVK
+723 TFVGNTFEIVKRQVK

-746 HYGDVDEQLTY
+746 QYGDADGQLTY
-757 ELVGGTTEVQ
+757 ELVDGTTEVQ

-781 VGIYEISVVSYNDR
+781 VGTYEISVVSYNSR

-813 IIISVYSKEKEYDST
+813 ITISVYSKEKEYDST
-828 DRAEVVY
+828 DFAEVVY
-835 EISNLQANNPDNI
+835 EISNLQENNPDKI
-848 RIDITAKFRGT
+848 RLDITAKFRGT

-864 GILYYYEG
+864 GILYYYDG
-872 SLITDFSS
+872 NLITDFSS
-880 SLVLGNNVDCYDIT
+880 SIVLGNNVDCYDIT

-908 YIVIKNGKVTK
+908 YIVIEHGKVTK

-924 DPNPLPYQ
+924 DPNPLPFE

-953 DQDGYVVNNNEVG
+953 DEDGFVVNNNEVG
-966 IYPLHL
+966 IYPLYL
-972 GTLINPTN
+972 GTLINETN
-980 SQYFD
+980 NQYFD
-985 ISFKEETYY
+985 ISFKEDNYY

-1007 NTMKIYGE
+1007 NTMKIYGD
-1015 EDPEFP
+1015 EDPDFP
-1021 FALAPGI
+1021 FELAPGV
-1028 TLPEGVSLQDILTNG
+1028 TLPEGVSLSDILTNG

-1089 EIQIENATK
+1089 EIQIEDATK
-1098 EYGEENPEFKYTI
+1098 EYGEENPEFIYTI
-1111 VSGSIGFEGDLII
+1111 ISGSIGFEGDLII

-1140 INSDNY
+1140 INSENY
-1146 NLTSNRAY
+1146 NLTSNKAY

-1163 IQSDYIQKTYGD
+1163 IQSDYIDKIYGE
-1175 EDPELTFY
+1175 EDPALTFY
-1183 LSEGQLKYDDT
+1183 LREGKLKYDDT

-1204 RGEGE
+1204 RAEGE

-1219 TLAANGNYALTF
+1219 TLTANSNYDLTF

-1237 INKRD
+1237 IKKRTA
-1242 SYVVANPVEK
+1242 YVVANPVKK
-1252 FLDEISDP
+1252 FLDEINDP
-1260 YELTYE
+1260 YELTYD
-1266 VSNLIE
+1266 VSNLLE
-1272 GDVLSGELAVELTGV
+1272 GDTLSGELTVEITGV
-1287 GEFEIGIGTLAN
+1287 GEFEIELGTLAN

-1308 AIFKVSKRSIQIIV
+1308 AIFKVSKRSIEILV
-1322 EGQTRAYDSTT
+1322 GSQTRAYDSTT
-1333 NHGEFKYDIRGE
+1333 NHDEFVYEILGEV
-1345 IKEGHGKSYF
+1345 KEGHGKSYF

-1360 CNPEKNVGIYPIE
+1360 CNPDKNVGIYPILI
-1373 VSYSSE
+1373 SYSSE
-1379 VNTFYDVKIQKG
+1379 VNTLYDV
-1391 CFEIKK
+1391 EIVEGYFVISP
-1397 RLINVEAHDVDIIY
+1397 RLINIIAKDVEITY
-1411 GDEIPAESDLQFEL
+1411 GDEIPAEGNLRYDVEGTIFDGDLEIIL
-1425 GEGSVIFNNEIEIKL
+1425 GFDDVIS
-1440 GYDGVVSGAGEYD
+1440 GVGEYD

-1462 NYQINVKKGKLKIT
+1462 NYQINFTKGKLTIV

-1503 QGAVVQGDEISG
+1503 PGAVVQGDEISG

-1520 EGETVGVYELVC
+1520 EGETVGVYELIC
-1532 ELENPNYVIKMDK
+1532 ELENPNYIIKMDK

-1554 LTIVVSIKDKVFDGT
+1554 LTIVVSAKDKVFDGN
-1569 TSAEPAKEPEILNK
+1569 TSVESTYLIQNK
-1583 VEGDD
+1583 VDGDD
-1588 IGVEYNAAFAD
+1588 VDVEYIAAFVSAGV
-1599 ASVPPGRKTV
+1599 SLRTTIK
-1609 RIRSSTLTG
+1609 IISSTLIGET
-1618 SAKDNYTYEF
+1618 KENYTYEF
-1628 APIEAQI
+1628 TPIEAQI

-1650 DGNTSLTWGSYI
+1650 DGNTCLTWGSYI
-1662 KVEYLLA
+1662 ILEYLTA
-1669 EEIGSIAKDKNTESG
+1669 EEIGRIANNKNTESG
-1684 IVILLYNGN
+1684 IVILLYNKN
-1693 NELITNFGKIK
+1693 NELITNIGKVK
-1704 VTINLDEFP
+1704 VTISLDEFP
-1713 YEKFDIYLLNED
+1713 YEKFEIYLLNED
-1725 GKIEKMQYEEAINDI
+1725 GNSEKMNYEETINDI

-1754 DRNIALIYFLIALG
+1754 DRNVALIYFLIALG
-1768 SAVGAGAIITGIVVG
+1768 SAVGAGAIIAGIVVG
-1783 VKKAKGKI
+1783 VKKSKGKI

>member
-1 MCYIK
+1 
-6 GKMKKIIFGSLLFI
+6 MKKIIFGSLIFV
-20 LMLSIGFSFI
+20 LMLSLCFSFV
-30 GIPSVS
+30 GVQNVS

-43 DSNPAVVHL
+43 DSNPAVFHL
-52 INKVKN
+52 ITKVKN

-69 AGLTSSHYAFRDYK
+69 AGLTTSHYTYRDYNGK
-83 GNQVYNYIIRNM
+83 QVYNYVIRNM
-95 TTDSFS
+95 ITDSFS
-101 DKNAIVK
+101 DKKAIVTG
-108 SEVFSLSSDYQ
+108 EVFSLSSDYQ

-144 KVIFSLITTGALNE
+144 KVIFSLITTGASTE
-158 TKTITGNRV
+158 TKTVTGNRV
-167 YTSGSYAPLWV
+167 YTSGSYAPLWL
-178 ETERTLLQSGS
+178 ETERTLLQSDS

-220 EIDSLTTLIEGRDV
+220 EINSLTTLIEGRDV
-234 FRGEQIYLNATNP
+234 FRGEQIYLSATNP
-247 ILELFGGETINYFK
+247 ILELFGGETVNYYK
-261 NIFKIEWE
+261 NIFKIDWE
-269 VTKGKAHID
+269 VTKGKAHVD

-291 TATGDITVRAKCKSS
+291 TATGDITLRAKCKAS
-306 SVSNEYIYSPTITFK
+306 SVSNEYIYSSTITFK
-321 VKSGKTGVSV
+321 VKGSETGVSV

-382 AKSVVNLALKKQIS
+382 VKSVVNLALKKQIS

-449 EGTAVLASGLES
+449 EGTAVLAAGLES

-493 IGQTEKPIEF
+493 IGHEESTIEF
-503 TATGLVNGESLGG
+503 NATGLVSGESLSG

-545 IFFSNVYEITKIN
+545 VFFSNVYEITKTI
-558 FKITDVT
+558 FKITGVT
-565 IEKVYD
+565 IEKIYD
-571 GETEIQSISI
+571 GETDIQNINI
-581 DNLEFSIK
+581 DNLEFELK
-589 NGTEYI
+589 NGTEYK
-595 SATWIEIAK
+595 SVTWSEIAK
-604 DSNVGLRLTASFKDN
+604 DSNVSLRLTASFKDN
-619 ANVGAGKP
+619 ANVGSGKP

-647 PTNVYGKITKAPIEI
+647 PANVYGKITKAPIEI
-662 TAHSDQ
+662 TAHVDQ

-690 DSLTGELSRQ
+690 DNLTGKLSRQ

-706 VYQIQKGT
+706 TYQIQKGT
-714 LSAGNNYQL
+714 LSAGGNYQL
-723 TFVGNTFEVIKRQVK
+723 TFVGNTFEIVKRQVK

-746 HYGDVDEQLTY
+746 QYGDADGQLTY
-757 ELVGGTTEVQ
+757 ELVDGTTEVQ

-781 VGIYEISVVSYNDR
+781 VGTYEISVVSYNSR

-813 IIISVYSKEKEYDST
+813 ITISVYSKEKEYDST
-828 DRAEVVY
+828 DFAEVVY
-835 EISNLQANNPDNI
+835 EISNLQENNPDKI
-848 RIDITAKFRGT
+848 RLDITAKFRGT

-864 GILYYYEG
+864 GILYYYDG
-872 SLITDFSS
+872 NLITDFSS
-880 SLVLGNNVDCYDIT
+880 SIVLGNNVDCYDIT

-908 YIVIKNGKVTK
+908 YIVIEHGKVSK

-924 DPNPLPYQ
+924 DPNPLPFE

-953 DQDGYVVNNNEVG
+953 DEDGFVVNNNEVG
-966 IYPLHL
+966 IYPLYL
-972 GTLINPTN
+972 GTLINETN
-980 SQYFD
+980 NQYFD
-985 ISFKEETYY
+985 ISFKEDNYY

-1007 NTMKIYGE
+1007 NTMKIYGD
-1015 EDPEFP
+1015 EDPDFP
-1021 FALAPGI
+1021 FELAPGV
-1028 TLPEGVSLQDILTNG
+1028 TLPEGVSLSDILTNG

-1089 EIQIENATK
+1089 EIRIEDATK
-1098 EYGEENPEFKYTI
+1098 EYGEENPEFIYTI
-1111 VSGSIGFEGDLII
+1111 ISGSIGFEGDLII

-1140 INSDNY
+1140 INSENY
-1146 NLTSNRAY
+1146 NLTSNKAY

-1163 IQSDYIQKTYGD
+1163 IQSDYIDKIYGE
-1175 EDPELTFY
+1175 EDPALTFY
-1183 LSEGQLKYDDT
+1183 LREGKLKYDDT

-1204 RGEGE
+1204 RAEGE

-1219 TLAANGNYALTF
+1219 TLTANSNYDLTF

-1237 INKRD
+1237 IKKRTA
-1242 SYVVANPVEK
+1242 YVVANPVKK
-1252 FLDEISDP
+1252 FLDEINDP

-1266 VSNLIE
+1266 VSNLLE
-1272 GDVLSGELAVELTGV
+1272 GDTLSGELTVELTGV
-1287 GEFEIGIGTLAN
+1287 GEFEIELGTLAN

-1308 AIFKVSKRSIQIIV
+1308 AIFKVSKRSIEILV
-1322 EGQTRAYDSTT
+1322 GSQTRAYDSTT
-1333 NHGEFKYDIRGE
+1333 NHDEFVYEILGEV
-1345 IKEGHGKSYF
+1345 KEGHGKSYF

-1360 CNPEKNVGIYPIE
+1360 CNPDKNVGIYPILI
-1373 VSYSSE
+1373 SYSSE
-1379 VNTFYDVKIQKG
+1379 VNTLYDV
-1391 CFEIKK
+1391 EIVEGYFVISP
-1397 RLINVEAHDVDIIY
+1397 RLINIIAKDVEITY
-1411 GDEIPAESDLQFEL
+1411 GDEIPAEGNLRYDVEGTIFDGDLEIIL
-1425 GEGSVIFNNEIEIKL
+1425 GFDDVIS
-1440 GYDGVVSGAGEYD
+1440 GVGEYD

-1462 NYQINVKKGKLKIT
+1462 NYQINFAKGKLTIV

-1503 QGAVVQGDEISG
+1503 PGAVVQGDEISG
-1515 RITRE
+1515 MITRE
-1520 EGETVGVYELVC
+1520 EGETVGVYELIC
-1532 ELENPNYVIKMDK
+1532 ELENPNYIIKMDK

-1554 LTIVVSIKDKVFDGT
+1554 LTIVVSAKDKVFDGN
-1569 TSAEPAKEPEILNK
+1569 TSVESTYLIQNK
-1583 VEGDD
+1583 VDGDD
-1588 IGVEYNAAFAD
+1588 VDVEYIAAFVSAGV
-1599 ASVPPGRKTV
+1599 SLRTTV
-1609 RIRSSTLTG
+1609 KIISSTLIGET
-1618 SAKDNYTYEF
+1618 KENYTYEF
-1628 APIEAQI
+1628 TPIEAQI

-1650 DGNTSLTWGSYI
+1650 DGNTCLTWGSYI
-1662 KVEYLLA
+1662 KLEYLTA
-1669 EEIGSIAKDKNTESG
+1669 EEIGRIANNKNTESG
-1684 IVILLYNGN
+1684 IVILLYNKN
-1693 NELITNFGKIK
+1693 NELITNIGKVK
-1704 VTINLDEFP
+1704 VTISLDEFP
-1713 YEKFDIYLLNED
+1713 YEKFEIYLLNED
-1725 GKIEKMQYEEAINDI
+1725 GNPEKMNYEETINDI

-1754 DRNIALIYFLIALG
+1754 DRNVALIYFLIALG
-1768 SAVGAGAIITGIVVG
+1768 SAVGAGAIIAGIVVG
-1783 VKKAKGKI
+1783 VKKSKGKI

>member
-1 MCYIK
+1 
-6 GKMKKIIFGSLLFI
+6 MKKIIFGSLIFV
-20 LMLSIGFSFI
+20 LMLSLCFSFV
-30 GIPSVS
+30 GVQNVS

-52 INKVKN
+52 ITKVKN

-69 AGLTSSHYAFRDYK
+69 AGLTTSHYTYRDYNGK
-83 GNQVYNYIIRNM
+83 QVYNYVIRNM
-95 TTDSFS
+95 ITDSFS
-101 DKNAIVK
+101 DKKAIVTG
-108 SEVFSLSSDYQ
+108 EVFSLSSDYQ

-178 ETERTLLQSGS
+178 ETERTLLQSDS

-247 ILELFGGETINYFK
+247 ILELFGGETVNYYK
-261 NIFKIEWE
+261 NIFKIDWE
-269 VTKGKAHID
+269 VTKGKAYVD
-278 KEALANGYLKVSN
+278 KDALANGYLKVSN
-291 TATGDITVRAKCKSS
+291 TATGDITLRAKCKAS
-306 SVSNEYIYSPTITFK
+306 SVSNEYIYSSTITFK
-321 VKSGKTGVSV
+321 VKGSETGVSV

-361 VPADTANYNSATKTL
+361 VPADTSNYNSATKTL

-493 IGQTEKPIEF
+493 IGHEESTIEF
-503 TATGLVNGESLGG
+503 NATGLVSGESLSG

-545 IFFSNVYEITKIN
+545 VFFSNVYEITKTI
-558 FKITDVT
+558 FKITGVT
-565 IEKVYD
+565 IEKIYD
-571 GETEIQSISI
+571 GETDIQNINI
-581 DNLEFSIK
+581 DNLEFELK
-589 NGTEYI
+589 NGTEYK
-595 SATWIEIAK
+595 SVTWSEIAK
-604 DSNVGLRLTASFKDN
+604 DSNVSLRLTASFKDN
-619 ANVGAGKP
+619 ANVGSGKP

-647 PTNVYGKITKAPIEI
+647 PANVYGKITKAPIEI
-662 TAHSDQ
+662 TAHVDQ

-690 DSLTGELSRQ
+690 DNLTGKLSRQ

-706 VYQIQKGT
+706 TYQIQKGT
-714 LSAGNNYQL
+714 LSAGGNYQL
-723 TFVGNTFEVIKRQVK
+723 TFVGNTFEIVKRQVK
-738 VNALKVTK
+738 VNALKVIK
-746 HYGDVDEQLTY
+746 QYGDADGQLTY
-757 ELVGGTTEVQ
+757 ELVDGTTEVQ

-781 VGIYEISVVSYNDR
+781 VGTYEISVVSYNSR

-813 IIISVYSKEKEYDST
+813 ITISVYSKEKEYDST
-828 DRAEVVY
+828 DFAEVVY
-835 EISNLQANNPDNI
+835 EISNLQENNPDKI
-848 RIDITAKFRGT
+848 RLDITAKFRGT

-864 GILYYYEG
+864 GILYYYDG
-872 SLITDFSS
+872 NLITDFSS
-880 SLVLGNNVDCYDIT
+880 SIVLGNNVDCYDIT

-908 YIVIKNGKVTK
+908 YIVIEHGKVTK

-924 DPNPLPYQ
+924 DPNPLPFE

-953 DQDGYVVNNNEVG
+953 DEDGFVVNNNEVG
-966 IYPLHL
+966 IYPLYL
-972 GTLINPTN
+972 GTLINETN
-980 SQYFD
+980 NQYFD
-985 ISFKEETYY
+985 ISFKEDNYY

-1015 EDPEFP
+1015 EDPDFP
-1021 FALAPGI
+1021 FELAPGV
-1028 TLPEGVSLQDILTNG
+1028 TLPEGVSLSDILTNG

-1089 EIQIENATK
+1089 EIRIEDATK
-1098 EYGEENPEFKYTI
+1098 EYGEENPEFIYTI
-1111 VSGSIGFEGDLII
+1111 ISGSIGFEGDLII

-1140 INSDNY
+1140 INSENY
-1146 NLTSNRAY
+1146 NLTSNKAY

-1163 IQSDYIQKTYGD
+1163 IQSDYIDKIYGE
-1175 EDPELTFY
+1175 EDPALTFY
-1183 LSEGQLKYDDT
+1183 LREGKLKYDDT

-1204 RGEGE
+1204 RAEGE
-1209 NVGTYSILKN
+1209 LVGTYSILKN

-1242 SYVVANPVEK
+1242 AYVVANPVEK

-1272 GDVLSGELAVELTGV
+1272 GDVLSGELTVEITGV
-1287 GEFEIGIGTLAN
+1287 GEFEIELGTLAN

-1308 AIFKVSKRSIQIIV
+1308 AIFKVSKRSIEILV
-1322 EGQTRAYDSTT
+1322 GSQTRAYDSTT
-1333 NHGEFKYDIRGE
+1333 NHDEFVYEILGEV
-1345 IKEGHGKSYF
+1345 KEGHGKSYF

-1360 CNPEKNVGIYPIE
+1360 CNPDKNVGIYPILI
-1373 VSYSSE
+1373 SYSSE
-1379 VNTFYDVKIQKG
+1379 VNALYDV
-1391 CFEIKK
+1391 EIVEGYFVISP
-1397 RLINVEAHDVDIIY
+1397 RLINIIAKDVEITY
-1411 GDEIPAESDLQFEL
+1411 GDEIPAEGNLRYDVEGTIFDGDLEIIL
-1425 GEGSVIFNNEIEIKL
+1425 GFDDVIS
-1440 GYDGVVSGAGEYD
+1440 GVGEYD

-1462 NYQINVKKGKLKIT
+1462 NYQINFTKGKLTIV

-1503 QGAVVQGDEISG
+1503 PGAVAFGDQISG

-1520 EGETVGVYELVC
+1520 EGETVGVYELIC
-1532 ELENPNYVIKMDK
+1532 ELENPNYIIKMDK

-1554 LTIVVSIKDKVFDGT
+1554 LTIVVSAKDKVFDGN
-1569 TSAEPAKEPEILNK
+1569 TSVESTYLIQNK
-1583 VEGDD
+1583 VDGDD
-1588 IGVEYNAAFAD
+1588 VDVEYIAAFVSAGV
-1599 ASVPPGRKTV
+1599 SLRTTIK
-1609 RIRSSTLTG
+1609 IISSTLIGET
-1618 SAKDNYTYEF
+1618 KENYTYEF
-1628 APIEAQI
+1628 TPIEAQI

-1650 DGNTSLTWGSYI
+1650 DGNTCLTWGSYI
-1662 KVEYLLA
+1662 ILEYLTA
-1669 EEIGSIAKDKNTESG
+1669 EEIGRIANNKNTESG
-1684 IVILLYNGN
+1684 IVILLYNKN
-1693 NELITNFGKIK
+1693 NELITNIGKVK
-1704 VTINLDEFP
+1704 VTISLDEFP
-1713 YEKFDIYLLNED
+1713 YEKFEIYLLNED
-1725 GKIEKMQYEEAINDI
+1725 GNSEKMNYEETINDI

-1754 DRNIALIYFLIALG
+1754 DRNVALIYFLIALG
-1768 SAVGAGAIITGIVVG
+1768 SAVGAGAIIAGIVVG
-1783 VKKAKGKI
+1783 VKKSKGKI